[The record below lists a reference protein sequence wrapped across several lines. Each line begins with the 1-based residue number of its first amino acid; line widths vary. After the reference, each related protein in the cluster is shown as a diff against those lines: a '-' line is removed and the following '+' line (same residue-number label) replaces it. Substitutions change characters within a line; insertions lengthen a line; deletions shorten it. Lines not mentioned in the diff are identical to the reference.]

1 MADEKGT
8 QKPKERVK
16 YKFGQNDIDLTNYI
30 HNLGTNVQSYLNSK
44 NWNEGQKQEFMNA
57 YNRYLTGLQDQLA
70 NNTNRFTTDDF
81 GSIIDST
88 GALSNTD
95 NDDIDPVG
103 SEYYYDN
110 KGNRI
115 TTDDFNLLKKRKQK
129 NYNTF
134 SANREVATYFNTI
147 GNALKGMET
156 PKEKVQD
163 AFNLSKHGFLA
174 DWTTA
179 NNPAGGDFNLDP
191 YLEKDAMDETTGKR
205 GTSNRAAY
213 LKEQI
218 ENYINNIGEYDF
230 SSSPFKNRDTYIS
243 RLRAAAQNLENGYN
257 SEDVIALNQAGI
269 GNEFLSKFFATG
281 AEEAPIKKS
290 ELELQAEQAAKEQ
303 AEREKE
309 DQLRAV
315 IKANEEDKYNRER
328 DAFFTDYATQ
338 NPFQSTIS
346 GYATPSYNLQGTY
359 NWLQGRYKFGA
370 GNMDATKEAV
380 KTYINFPELASIIRG
395 GKKADNK
402 GNDITAL
409 HIANNLD
416 LAAQSDLLTDKVGDT
431 GYYVVPGSEN
441 YDNWSYIAYNPVTR
455 QYQEQSML
463 LNEELKKKMAYAEY
477 DRRHKGVQKHQ
488 LGGIAKYVEENQK
501 KAQKE
506 AEKQRRIDEKVEET
520 GKTREQ
526 VEAAERRPMEEGFS
540 TIDKVRLGTA
550 AADAAAAAAA
560 FIPGYGTVASGVLGI
575 GSTLT
580 NIGADIADES
590 MSGWDVAGNALYG
603 LGTDVVGLIP
613 GLGTTGKAAKIVRV
627 LKPVSKLAMRT
638 LQAYGMIHSADAFNK
653 LMSNPSDMSADDWR
667 NLVTGLQAIS
677 GEARYKGVQKH
688 QLGGIAKYVEENQKK
703 AQKEAEKQRR
713 IDEKVEETGKT
724 REQVEAA
731 ERRPMEEGFSTI
743 DKVRLGTAAADAAAA
758 AAAFIPGYGTV
769 ASGVLG
775 IGSTLTNIGAD
786 IADES
791 MSGWDV
797 AGNALYGL
805 GTDVVGLIPGLG
817 TTGKAAKIVRVL
829 KPVSKLAMRT
839 LQAYGM
845 IHSADAFN
853 KLMSNPSDMSAD
865 DWRNLVTGLQAISG
879 EARYK
884 GGKRAVSRA
893 TTQRDVADVKT
904 STGRVATISKED
916 LDKLRKT
923 KGLKAQNK
931 LFSELTGGQQLQREF
946 KDREINWKKPWKSR
960 LSSDSPEVSLRT
972 ESSFLPEDNSW
983 DARLFRGMNR
993 NTPQR
998 KPQKKQQET
1007 PQSRFDRLRQL
1018 SSQTGKLTPQEIAT
1032 INRQRVKSGKGKL
1045 TEQEIQAL
1053 NQRRQN
1059 RAGDGTDNSF
1069 QARLQRY
1076 KDAKREGK
1084 FTSVEDD
1091 IKRAKDELAEAT
1103 RQQRLAVPTGQGE
1116 IVSPDANQARFIIGF
1131 SRAIPTVNPSRPPI
1145 SNPPAIIPKQQ
1156 VRIEQPQQSP
1166 FNYDRIREGL
1176 ARAERERLGKDIG
1189 EQRLQRAIEA
1199 NPERSARLQSE
1210 EAHRNVR
1217 QAFNLYG
1224 APQYKRPLT
1233 GAAYKAKQ
1241 DMYNR
1246 LFNQRRYDVIEAF
1259 RNRELPHR
1267 QSNKKKKTSR
1277 DDRRTAKREDG
1288 GTLDLVRVRKFQ
1300 NAGKFPEWYSKL
1312 YKFQN
1317 LTGWNNSLNQSLAG
1331 PSITN
1336 ENVGHYRAGDLNEA
1350 YTKNNSYT
1358 SNPNLVG
1365 QDLQSYYDS
1374 SFKGK
1379 SLDDYVS
1386 AYNANAAK
1394 IRGYWDQERTY
1405 KQSGAQEHNRLFKNM
1420 FGNRSDNSN
1429 NVWNIGY
1436 DSNLEDIVGSS
1447 TWLRRMDRYEKEF
1460 DNLSDEE
1467 KKSRIHK
1474 IDLGDGNFGYVY
1486 KKANGD
1492 IAVWNQP
1499 ETPATSTNPADSQTT
1514 PTITSVI
1521 QPSQE
1526 PSDDNKQNK
1535 SFFSNINPT
1544 IAYGLPRAVYADRMN
1559 RRITDLA
1566 KESVVPLL
1574 KDPFEVHRY
1583 TRSDLDAEMQGERNY
1598 ANLRRLASRPITSD
1612 GSLQTATQ
1620 LQAEVQGQEA
1630 RTAGKEKSNQVQRQY
1645 DELAWQQEKEN
1656 AANRHETAM
1665 FNRAQQWGAD
1675 QDKSKYEQAYLAKK
1689 FNIWDVFGQQLEYDA
1704 RTRQK
1709 ENKALADNFARSD
1722 IHNAISYAPND
1733 YGANL
1738 TPDELTV
1745 WNKVLSGTNPSSLSS
1760 QEFNSYKLAAQKVSR
1775 VETEQLRQYYNVPN
1789 TRWSGKTPST
1799 PWSPTISKAISAKN
1813 GAKIAVAGIEAK
1825 TADAERFQKQI
1836 KECIDRNE
1844 KAIDRLSK
1852 SLYGLIKASMIK

>member
-1 MADEKGT
+1 MAT
-8 QKPKERVK
+8 PTTNQKSASVK
-16 YKFGQNDIDLTNYI
+16 YKFGDDELDLNDYIRNLNHNY
-30 HNLGTNVQSYLNSK
+30 QSYVNSQ
-44 NWNEGQKQEFMNA
+44 NWNEGQRQEFRSA
-57 YNRYLTGLQDQLA
+57 YDNFLKGLQDQLA
-70 NNTNRFTTDDF
+70 NNTNRFSTDF
-81 GSIIDST
+81 SGSIIDST
-88 GALSNTD
+88 GQLSNTD

-103 SEYYYDN
+103 SEYYYND
-110 KGNRI
+110 KGDRI
-115 TTDDFNLLKKRKQK
+115 TTDDLNTMGKRQQKK
-129 NYNTF
+129 YSTF
-134 SANREVATYFNTI
+134 SANRQVATFFNKVGT
-147 GNALKGMET
+147 ALRDARKNKPT
-156 PKEKVQD
+156 TQNQSN

-174 DWTTA
+174 NWTTA
-179 NNPAGGDFNLDP
+179 NNPAGGEFNLSP
-191 YLEKDAMDETTGKR
+191 YLEKDTLDETTGLR
-205 GTSNRAAY
+205 GTTNRAAY

-218 ENYINNIGEYDF
+218 ENYLNNVGNYDF
-230 SSSPFKNRDTYIS
+230 SGTPFKDRETYIS
-243 RLRAAAQNLENGYN
+243 KLRAAAQNLENGYN

-281 AEEAPIKKS
+281 AEQKKT
-290 ELELQAEQAAKEQ
+290 EVQQAAEDLMKIQQQQQ
-303 AEREKE
+303 AQKIIDRRN
-309 DQLRAV
+309 QLQYEADR
-315 IKANEEDKYNRER
+315 DK
-328 DAFFTDYATQ
+328 FFSQYQAS
-338 NPFQSTIS
+338 NPFQSRE
-346 GYATPSYNLQGTY
+346 PSIPLPLSYTRQAVEEAAIK
-359 NWLQGRYKFGA
+359 KFNA
-370 GNMDATKEAV
+370 DPNNKEAV
-380 KTYINFPELASIIRG
+380 REAIRQYINIPQLSKFIRG
-395 GKKADNK
+395 KSNLILQDGT
-402 GNDITAL
+402 DITAQ
-409 HIANNLD
+409 HITNNLD
-416 LAAQSDLLTDKVGDT
+416 LAAQADLFINPMYLDEQGKSILPN
-431 GYYVVPGSEN
+431 GYYVLPGSED
-441 YDNWSYIAYNPVTR
+441 YDNWTYIAYNPNTR

-463 LNEELKKKMAYAEY
+463 LNDELKKRMAYSEY
-477 DRRHKGVQKHQ
+477 DKRNKKSNEAQKHQ
-488 LGGIAKYVEENQK
+488 LGGTFKDMESRRN
-501 KAQKE
+501 KAQE
-506 AEKQRRIDEKVEET
+506 EKQKVEQKSYAT
-520 GKTREQ
+520 GRTKEQIESDQAPHTEWSKADLLRLGAIGGDVASLIASMTGVGSVASAGIGMASTAANQAADMAEGMGFLESLGNNAVSYGLDALSLIPFARAAKIPKTIKAIAGFAPKLMAIISTAQGISNAPEITKSLSKLNSSESLT
-526 VEAAERRPMEEGFS
+526 VEDWRNIANG
-540 TIDKVRLGTA
+540 IQIVLGGTA
-550 AADAAAAAAA
+550 ATHRASKAKSHVDAARTNDEWLKTEQGYRRISEQDMKKLREAATIKEQNTILSPYNVTLAESRKR
-560 FIPGYGTVASGVLGI
+560 FGLGK
-575 GSTLT
+575 GK
-580 NIGADIADES
+580 GKADITSENYYYDFDKPVTTY
-590 MSGWDVAGNALYG
+590 SGDLPIQHTFGPGEKW
-603 LGTDVVGLIP
+603 LGTRNIP
-613 GLGTTGKAAKIVRV
+613 SLRIPAVRDAYNRVIHPQAYNRAKGKATEGNKQRSTFDI
-627 LKPVSKLAMRT
+627 SKL
-638 LQAYGMIHSADAFNK
+638 
-653 LMSNPSDMSADDWR
+653 
-667 NLVTGLQAIS
+667 
-677 GEARYKGVQKH
+677 
-688 QLGGIAKYVEENQKK
+688 
-703 AQKEAEKQRR
+703 
-713 IDEKVEETGKT
+713 
-724 REQVEAA
+724 RE
-731 ERRPMEEGFSTI
+731 
-743 DKVRLGTAAADAAAA
+743 
-758 AAAFIPGYGTV
+758 
-769 ASGVLG
+769 
-775 IGSTLTNIGAD
+775 
-786 IADES
+786 
-791 MSGWDV
+791 
-797 AGNALYGL
+797 
-805 GTDVVGLIPGLG
+805 
-817 TTGKAAKIVRVL
+817 
-829 KPVSKLAMRT
+829 
-839 LQAYGM
+839 
-845 IHSADAFN
+845 
-853 KLMSNPSDMSAD
+853 
-865 DWRNLVTGLQAISG
+865 
-879 EARYK
+879 
-884 GGKRAVSRA
+884 
-893 TTQRDVADVKT
+893 
-904 STGRVATISKED
+904 
-916 LDKLRKT
+916 
-923 KGLKAQNK
+923 
-931 LFSELTGGQQLQREF
+931 
-946 KDREINWKKPWKSR
+946 
-960 LSSDSPEVSLRT
+960 
-972 ESSFLPEDNSW
+972 
-983 DARLFRGMNR
+983 
-993 NTPQR
+993 
-998 KPQKKQQET
+998 
-1007 PQSRFDRLRQL
+1007 L
-1018 SSQTGKLTPQEIAT
+1018 SSQTGKLTSQEIAT

-1045 TEQEIQAL
+1045 TEQEIQTL

-1059 RAGDGTDNSF
+1059 RASDGTDNSF

-1116 IVSPDANQARFIIGF
+1116 IVSPDANQARFIMGF
-1131 SRAIPTVNPSRPPI
+1131 SRAIPTVNPSRP
-1145 SNPPAIIPKQQ
+1145 
-1156 VRIEQPQQSP
+1156 
-1166 FNYDRIREGL
+1166 
-1176 ARAERERLGKDIG
+1176 
-1189 EQRLQRAIEA
+1189 
-1199 NPERSARLQSE
+1199 
-1210 EAHRNVR
+1210 
-1217 QAFNLYG
+1217 
-1224 APQYKRPLT
+1224 LT

-1241 DMYNR
+1241 DIYNR

-1277 DDRRTAKREDG
+1277 DDRRTVKREDG

-1499 ETPATSTNPADSQTT
+1499 ETPATSA
-1514 PTITSVI
+1514 I

-1689 FNIWDVFGQQLEYDA
+1689 FNIWDVVGQQLEYDE
-1704 RTRQK
+1704 RVKQW
-1709 ENKALADNFARSD
+1709 ENKALTDNFARSD
-1722 IHNAISYAPND
+1722 IHNAVNYAPNEH
-1733 YGANL
+1733 GAGL
-1738 TPDELTV
+1738 SAEELSV
-1745 WNKVLSGTNPSSLSS
+1745 WNKVLSGTNPSSL
-1760 QEFNSYKLAAQKVSR
+1760 QPNEFNQYRLAMQKVSR
-1775 VETEQLRQYYNVPN
+1775 VENEQLRQHYNIPN
-1789 TRWSGKTPST
+1789 TRWSGKSMQSIPEQ
-1799 PWSPTISKAISAKN
+1799 ISIIKKGGVVSAKN
-1813 GAKIAVAGIEAK
+1813 GSKIAVAGIEAK

>member
-1 MADEKGT
+1 MAT
-8 QKPKERVK
+8 PTTNQKSASVK
-16 YKFGQNDIDLTNYI
+16 YKFGDDELDLNDYIRNLNHNY
-30 HNLGTNVQSYLNSK
+30 QSYVNSQ
-44 NWNEGQKQEFMNA
+44 NWNEGQRQEFRSA
-57 YNRYLTGLQDQLA
+57 YDNFLKGLQDQLA
-70 NNTNRFTTDDF
+70 NNTNRFSTDF
-81 GSIIDST
+81 SGSIIDST
-88 GALSNTD
+88 GQLSNTD

-103 SEYYYDN
+103 SEYYYND
-110 KGNRI
+110 KGDRI
-115 TTDDFNLLKKRKQK
+115 TTDDLNTMGKRQQKK
-129 NYNTF
+129 YSTF
-134 SANREVATYFNTI
+134 SANRQVATFFNKVGT
-147 GNALKGMET
+147 ALRDARKNKPT
-156 PKEKVQD
+156 TQNQSN

-174 DWTTA
+174 NWTTA
-179 NNPAGGDFNLDP
+179 NNPAGGEFNLSP
-191 YLEKDAMDETTGKR
+191 YLEKDTLDETTGLR
-205 GTSNRAAY
+205 GTTNRAAY

-218 ENYINNIGEYDF
+218 ENYLNNVGNYDF
-230 SSSPFKNRDTYIS
+230 SGTPFKDRETYIS
-243 RLRAAAQNLENGYN
+243 KLRAAAQNLENGYN

-281 AEEAPIKKS
+281 AEQKKT
-290 ELELQAEQAAKEQ
+290 EEQAAEDLMKIQQQQQ
-303 AEREKE
+303 AQKIIDRRN
-309 DQLRAV
+309 QLQYEADR
-315 IKANEEDKYNRER
+315 DK
-328 DAFFTDYATQ
+328 FFSQYQAS
-338 NPFQSTIS
+338 NPFQSRE
-346 GYATPSYNLQGTY
+346 PSIPLPLSYTRQAVEEAAIK
-359 NWLQGRYKFGA
+359 KFNA
-370 GNMDATKEAV
+370 DPNNKEAV
-380 KTYINFPELASIIRG
+380 REAIRQYINIPQLSKFIRG
-395 GKKADNK
+395 KSNLILQDGT
-402 GNDITAL
+402 DITAQ
-409 HIANNLD
+409 HITNNLD
-416 LAAQSDLLTDKVGDT
+416 LAAQADLFINPMYLDEQGKSILPN
-431 GYYVVPGSEN
+431 GYYVLPGSED
-441 YDNWSYIAYNPVTR
+441 YDNWTYIAYNPNTR

-463 LNEELKKKMAYAEY
+463 LNDELKKRMAYSEY
-477 DRRHKGVQKHQ
+477 DKRNKKSNEAQKHQ
-488 LGGIAKYVEENQK
+488 LGGTFKDMESRRN
-501 KAQKE
+501 KAQE
-506 AEKQRRIDEKVEET
+506 EKQKVEQKSYAT
-520 GKTREQ
+520 GRTKEQIESDQAPHTEWSKADLLRLGAIGGDVASLIASMTGVGSVASAGIGMASTAANQAADMAEGMGFLESLGNNAVSYGLDALSLIPFARAAKIPKTTKAIAGFAPKLMAIISTAQGISNAPEITKSLSKLNSSESLT
-526 VEAAERRPMEEGFS
+526 VEDWRNIANG
-540 TIDKVRLGTA
+540 IQIVLGGTA
-550 AADAAAAAAA
+550 ATHRASKAKSHVDAARTNDEWLKTEQGYRRISEQDMKKLREAATIREQNTILSPYNVTLAESRER
-560 FIPGYGTVASGVLGI
+560 FGLGK
-575 GSTLT
+575 GK
-580 NIGADIADES
+580 GKADITSENYYYDFDKPVTTY
-590 MSGWDVAGNALYG
+590 SGDLPLQHTFGPGEKW
-603 LGTDVVGLIP
+603 LGTRNIP
-613 GLGTTGKAAKIVRV
+613 SLRIPAVRDAYNRV
-627 LKPVSKLAMRT
+627 IHPQAYNRAEGNKQRSAFYISKL
-638 LQAYGMIHSADAFNK
+638 
-653 LMSNPSDMSADDWR
+653 
-667 NLVTGLQAIS
+667 
-677 GEARYKGVQKH
+677 
-688 QLGGIAKYVEENQKK
+688 
-703 AQKEAEKQRR
+703 
-713 IDEKVEETGKT
+713 
-724 REQVEAA
+724 RE
-731 ERRPMEEGFSTI
+731 
-743 DKVRLGTAAADAAAA
+743 
-758 AAAFIPGYGTV
+758 
-769 ASGVLG
+769 
-775 IGSTLTNIGAD
+775 
-786 IADES
+786 
-791 MSGWDV
+791 
-797 AGNALYGL
+797 
-805 GTDVVGLIPGLG
+805 
-817 TTGKAAKIVRVL
+817 
-829 KPVSKLAMRT
+829 
-839 LQAYGM
+839 
-845 IHSADAFN
+845 
-853 KLMSNPSDMSAD
+853 
-865 DWRNLVTGLQAISG
+865 
-879 EARYK
+879 
-884 GGKRAVSRA
+884 
-893 TTQRDVADVKT
+893 
-904 STGRVATISKED
+904 
-916 LDKLRKT
+916 
-923 KGLKAQNK
+923 
-931 LFSELTGGQQLQREF
+931 
-946 KDREINWKKPWKSR
+946 
-960 LSSDSPEVSLRT
+960 
-972 ESSFLPEDNSW
+972 
-983 DARLFRGMNR
+983 
-993 NTPQR
+993 
-998 KPQKKQQET
+998 
-1007 PQSRFDRLRQL
+1007 L
-1018 SSQTGKLTPQEIAT
+1018 SSQTGKLTSQEIAI

-1045 TEQEIQAL
+1045 TEQEIQTL

-1059 RAGDGTDNSF
+1059 RASDGTDNSF

-1091 IKRAKDELAEAT
+1091 IKRANELAEAT

-1116 IVSPDANQARFIIGF
+1116 IVSPDANQARFIMGF

-1189 EQRLQRAIEA
+1189 KWR
-1199 NPERSARLQSE
+1199 
-1210 EAHRNVR
+1210 
-1217 QAFNLYG
+1217 LYG
-1224 APQYKRPLT
+1224 VPQYKRPLT

-1241 DMYNR
+1241 NMYNR

-1277 DDRRTAKREDG
+1277 DDRRTVKREDG

-1499 ETPATSTNPADSQTT
+1499 ETPATSA
-1514 PTITSVI
+1514 I

-1526 PSDDNKQNK
+1526 PSDDNKQNKQNK

-1665 FNRAQQWGAD
+1665 FNRAQRWGDD
-1675 QDKSKYEQAYLAKK
+1675 QDKSKYEYEQAYLAKK
-1689 FNIWDVFGQQLEYDA
+1689 FNIWDVVGQQLEYDE
-1704 RTRQK
+1704 RVKQQ
-1709 ENKALADNFARSD
+1709 ENKALTDNFARSD
-1722 IHNAISYAPND
+1722 IHNAVNYAPNE
-1733 YGANL
+1733 YGAGL
-1738 TPDELTV
+1738 SAEELSV
-1745 WNKVLSGTNPSSLSS
+1745 WNKVLSGTNPSSL
-1760 QEFNSYKLAAQKVSR
+1760 QPNEFNQYRLAMQKVSR
-1775 VETEQLRQYYNVPN
+1775 VENEQLRQHYNIPN
-1789 TRWSGKTPST
+1789 TRWSGKSMQSIPEQ
-1799 PWSPTISKAISAKN
+1799 ISIIKKGGVVSAKN
-1813 GAKIAVAGIEAK
+1813 GSKIAVAGIEAK

-1836 KECIDRNE
+1836 KETIDRNE

-1852 SLYGLIKASMIK
+1852 SLYGIIKASMIK

>member
-1 MADEKGT
+1 MAT
-8 QKPKERVK
+8 PTTNQKSASVK
-16 YKFGQNDIDLTNYI
+16 YKFGDDELDLNDYIRNLNHNY
-30 HNLGTNVQSYLNSK
+30 QSYVNSQ
-44 NWNEGQKQEFMNA
+44 NWNEGQRQEFRSA
-57 YNRYLTGLQDQLA
+57 YDNFLKGLQDQLA
-70 NNTNRFTTDDF
+70 NNTNRFSTDF
-81 GSIIDST
+81 SGSIIDST
-88 GALSNTD
+88 GQLSNTD

-103 SEYYYDN
+103 SEYYYND
-110 KGNRI
+110 KGDRI
-115 TTDDFNLLKKRKQK
+115 TTDDLNTMGKRQQKK
-129 NYNTF
+129 YSTF
-134 SANREVATYFNTI
+134 SANRQVATFFNKVGT
-147 GNALKGMET
+147 ALRDARKNKPT
-156 PKEKVQD
+156 TQNQSN

-174 DWTTA
+174 NWTTA
-179 NNPAGGDFNLDP
+179 NNPAGGEFNLSP
-191 YLEKDAMDETTGKR
+191 YLEKDTLDETTGLR
-205 GTSNRAAY
+205 GTTNRAAY

-218 ENYINNIGEYDF
+218 ENYLNNVGNYDF
-230 SSSPFKNRDTYIS
+230 SGTPFKDRETYIS
-243 RLRAAAQNLENGYN
+243 KLRAAAQNLENGYN

-281 AEEAPIKKS
+281 AEQKKT
-290 ELELQAEQAAKEQ
+290 EVQQAAEDLMKIQQQQQ
-303 AEREKE
+303 AQKIIDRRN
-309 DQLRAV
+309 QLQYEADR
-315 IKANEEDKYNRER
+315 DK
-328 DAFFTDYATQ
+328 FFSQYQAS
-338 NPFQSTIS
+338 NPFQSRE
-346 GYATPSYNLQGTY
+346 PSIPLPLSYTRQAVEEAAIK
-359 NWLQGRYKFGA
+359 KFNA
-370 GNMDATKEAV
+370 DPNNKEAV
-380 KTYINFPELASIIRG
+380 REAIRQYINIPQLSKFIRG
-395 GKKADNK
+395 KSNLILQDGT
-402 GNDITAL
+402 DITAQ

-416 LAAQSDLLTDKVGDT
+416 LAAQADLFINPMYLDEQGKSILPN
-431 GYYVVPGSEN
+431 GYYVLPGSED
-441 YDNWSYIAYNPVTR
+441 YDNWTYIAYNPNTR

-463 LNEELKKKMAYAEY
+463 LNDELKKRMAYSEY
-477 DRRHKGVQKHQ
+477 DKRNKKSNEAQKHQ
-488 LGGIAKYVEENQK
+488 LGGTFKDMESRRN
-501 KAQKE
+501 KAQE
-506 AEKQRRIDEKVEET
+506 EKQKVEQKSYAT
-520 GKTREQ
+520 GRTKEQIESDQAPHTEWSKADLLRLGAIGGDVASLIASMTGVGSVASAGIGMASTAANQAADMAEGMGFLESLGNNAVSYGLDALSLIPFARAAKIPKTIKAIAGFAPKLMAIISTAQGISNAPEITKSLSKLNSSESLT
-526 VEAAERRPMEEGFS
+526 VEDWRNIANG
-540 TIDKVRLGTA
+540 IQIVLGGTA
-550 AADAAAAAAA
+550 ATHRASKAKSHVDAARTNDEWLKTEQGYRRISEQDMKKLREAATIKEQNTILSPYNVTLAESRKR
-560 FIPGYGTVASGVLGI
+560 FGLGK
-575 GSTLT
+575 GK
-580 NIGADIADES
+580 GKADITSENYYYDFDKPVTTY
-590 MSGWDVAGNALYG
+590 SGDLPIQHTFGPGEKW
-603 LGTDVVGLIP
+603 LGTRNIP
-613 GLGTTGKAAKIVRV
+613 SLRIPAVRDAYNRVIHPQAYNRAKGKATEGNKQRSTFDI
-627 LKPVSKLAMRT
+627 SKL
-638 LQAYGMIHSADAFNK
+638 
-653 LMSNPSDMSADDWR
+653 
-667 NLVTGLQAIS
+667 
-677 GEARYKGVQKH
+677 
-688 QLGGIAKYVEENQKK
+688 
-703 AQKEAEKQRR
+703 
-713 IDEKVEETGKT
+713 
-724 REQVEAA
+724 RE
-731 ERRPMEEGFSTI
+731 
-743 DKVRLGTAAADAAAA
+743 
-758 AAAFIPGYGTV
+758 
-769 ASGVLG
+769 
-775 IGSTLTNIGAD
+775 
-786 IADES
+786 
-791 MSGWDV
+791 
-797 AGNALYGL
+797 
-805 GTDVVGLIPGLG
+805 
-817 TTGKAAKIVRVL
+817 
-829 KPVSKLAMRT
+829 
-839 LQAYGM
+839 
-845 IHSADAFN
+845 
-853 KLMSNPSDMSAD
+853 
-865 DWRNLVTGLQAISG
+865 
-879 EARYK
+879 
-884 GGKRAVSRA
+884 
-893 TTQRDVADVKT
+893 
-904 STGRVATISKED
+904 
-916 LDKLRKT
+916 
-923 KGLKAQNK
+923 
-931 LFSELTGGQQLQREF
+931 
-946 KDREINWKKPWKSR
+946 
-960 LSSDSPEVSLRT
+960 
-972 ESSFLPEDNSW
+972 
-983 DARLFRGMNR
+983 
-993 NTPQR
+993 
-998 KPQKKQQET
+998 
-1007 PQSRFDRLRQL
+1007 L
-1018 SSQTGKLTPQEIAT
+1018 SSQTGKLTSQEIAT

-1045 TEQEIQAL
+1045 TEQEIQTL

-1059 RAGDGTDNSF
+1059 RASDGTDNSF

-1116 IVSPDANQARFIIGF
+1116 IVSPDANQARFIMGF

-1166 FNYDRIREGL
+1166 FNYDRIRE
-1176 ARAERERLGKDIG
+1176 
-1189 EQRLQRAIEA
+1189 A

-1210 EAHRNVR
+1210 
-1217 QAFNLYG
+1217 
-1224 APQYKRPLT
+1224 
-1233 GAAYKAKQ
+1233 
-1241 DMYNR
+1241 
-1246 LFNQRRYDVIEAF
+1246 
-1259 RNRELPHR
+1259 
-1267 QSNKKKKTSR
+1267 KTSR
-1277 DDRRTAKREDG
+1277 DDRRTVKREDG

-1336 ENVGHYRAGDLNEA
+1336 ENAGHYRAGDLNEA

-1499 ETPATSTNPADSQTT
+1499 ETPATSA
-1514 PTITSVI
+1514 I

-1689 FNIWDVFGQQLEYDA
+1689 FNIWDVVGQQLEYDE
-1704 RTRQK
+1704 RVKQW
-1709 ENKALADNFARSD
+1709 ENKALTDNFARSD
-1722 IHNAISYAPND
+1722 IYNAVNYAPNE
-1733 YGANL
+1733 YGAGL
-1738 TPDELTV
+1738 SAEELSV
-1745 WNKVLSGTNPSSLSS
+1745 WNKVLSGTNPSSL
-1760 QEFNSYKLAAQKVSR
+1760 QPNEFNQYRLAMQKVSR
-1775 VETEQLRQYYNVPN
+1775 VENEQLRQHYNIPN
-1789 TRWSGKTPST
+1789 TRWSGKSMQSIPEQ
-1799 PWSPTISKAISAKN
+1799 ISIIKKGGVVSAKN
-1813 GAKIAVAGIEAK
+1813 GSKIAVAGIEAK

-1836 KECIDRNE
+1836 KETIDRNE

-1852 SLYGLIKASMIK
+1852 SLYGIIKASMIK

>member
-16 YKFGQNDIDLTNYI
+16 YKFGQNDIDLANYI

-57 YNRYLTGLQDQLA
+57 YNKYLTGLQDQLA

-163 AFNLSKHGFLA
+163 AFDLSKHGFLA
-174 DWTTA
+174 NWTTA
-179 NNPAGGDFNLDP
+179 NNPA
-191 YLEKDAMDETTGKR
+191 
-205 GTSNRAAY
+205 
-213 LKEQI
+213 
-218 ENYINNIGEYDF
+218 
-230 SSSPFKNRDTYIS
+230 
-243 RLRAAAQNLENGYN
+243 
-257 SEDVIALNQAGI
+257 
-269 GNEFLSKFFATG
+269 
-281 AEEAPIKKS
+281 
-290 ELELQAEQAAKEQ
+290 
-303 AEREKE
+303 
-309 DQLRAV
+309 
-315 IKANEEDKYNRER
+315 
-328 DAFFTDYATQ
+328 
-338 NPFQSTIS
+338 
-346 GYATPSYNLQGTY
+346 
-359 NWLQGRYKFGA
+359 
-370 GNMDATKEAV
+370 
-380 KTYINFPELASIIRG
+380 
-395 GKKADNK
+395 
-402 GNDITAL
+402 
-409 HIANNLD
+409 
-416 LAAQSDLLTDKVGDT
+416 
-431 GYYVVPGSEN
+431 
-441 YDNWSYIAYNPVTR
+441 
-455 QYQEQSML
+455 
-463 LNEELKKKMAYAEY
+463 
-477 DRRHKGVQKHQ
+477 
-488 LGGIAKYVEENQK
+488 GGIAKYVEENQK

-603 LGTDVVGLIP
+603 LGMDVVGLIP
-613 GLGTTGKAAKIVRV
+613 GLGA
-627 LKPVSKLAMRT
+627 
-638 LQAYGMIHSADAFNK
+638 
-653 LMSNPSDMSADDWR
+653 
-667 NLVTGLQAIS
+667 
-677 GEARYKGVQKH
+677 
-688 QLGGIAKYVEENQKK
+688 
-703 AQKEAEKQRR
+703 
-713 IDEKVEETGKT
+713 
-724 REQVEAA
+724 
-731 ERRPMEEGFSTI
+731 
-743 DKVRLGTAAADAAAA
+743 
-758 AAAFIPGYGTV
+758 
-769 ASGVLG
+769 
-775 IGSTLTNIGAD
+775 
-786 IADES
+786 
-791 MSGWDV
+791 
-797 AGNALYGL
+797 
-805 GTDVVGLIPGLG
+805 
-817 TTGKAAKIVRVL
+817 TGKAAKIVRVL

-983 DARLFRGMNR
+983 DARLFRRMNR

-1103 RQQRLAVPTGQGE
+1103 RQKRLAVPTGQGE
-1116 IVSPDANQARFIIGF
+1116 IVSPDANQARFIMGF

-1176 ARAERERLGKDIG
+1176 ARAERERLGRDIG

-1210 EAHRNVR
+1210 EAYRNVR

-1277 DDRRTAKREDG
+1277 DDRRTVKREDG

-1336 ENVGHYRAGDLNEA
+1336 ENAGHYRAGDLNEA

-1405 KQSGAQEHNRLFKNM
+1405 RQSGAQEHNRLFKNM
-1420 FGNRSDNSN
+1420 FRNRSDNSN

-1436 DSNLEDIVGSS
+1436 DPNLEDIVGSS

-1460 DNLSDEE
+1460 DDLSDEE

-1499 ETPATSTNPADSQTT
+1499 ETPAPSTNPADSQTT
-1514 PTITSVI
+1514 PTVTSVI
-1521 QPSQE
+1521 QSSQE

-1544 IAYGLPRAVYADRMN
+1544 IAYGLPRAMYADRMN

-1775 VETEQLRQYYNVPN
+1775 VETEQLRQYYNIPN
-1789 TRWSGKTPST
+1789 TRWSRKTPST
-1799 PWSPTISKAISAKN
+1799 PWSPTISKVVSAKN
-1813 GAKIAVAGIEAK
+1813 GAKIAVAGIKAK

>member
-16 YKFGQNDIDLTNYI
+16 YKFGQNDIDLANYI

-243 RLRAAAQNLENGYN
+243 RLRAAAQNLENGYD

-328 DAFFTDYATQ
+328 DAFFADYAAQ

-346 GYATPSYNLQGTY
+346 GYATPSYNLQGIY
-359 NWLQGRYKFGA
+359 NQLQERYKFDA
-370 GNMDATKEAV
+370 SNMDATKEAV

-395 GKKADNK
+395 GKKTNNK
-402 GNDITAL
+402 GDDITAL

-441 YDNWSYIAYNPVTR
+441 YDNWSYIAYNPITR

-501 KAQKE
+501 KAQRE

-540 TIDKVRLGTA
+540 TIDKIRLGTA

-580 NIGADIADES
+580 NTFADIADES

-603 LGTDVVGLIP
+603 LGMDVVGLIP
-613 GLGTTGKAAKIVRV
+613 GLGA
-627 LKPVSKLAMRT
+627 
-638 LQAYGMIHSADAFNK
+638 
-653 LMSNPSDMSADDWR
+653 
-667 NLVTGLQAIS
+667 
-677 GEARYKGVQKH
+677 
-688 QLGGIAKYVEENQKK
+688 
-703 AQKEAEKQRR
+703 
-713 IDEKVEETGKT
+713 
-724 REQVEAA
+724 
-731 ERRPMEEGFSTI
+731 
-743 DKVRLGTAAADAAAA
+743 
-758 AAAFIPGYGTV
+758 
-769 ASGVLG
+769 
-775 IGSTLTNIGAD
+775 
-786 IADES
+786 
-791 MSGWDV
+791 
-797 AGNALYGL
+797 
-805 GTDVVGLIPGLG
+805 
-817 TTGKAAKIVRVL
+817 TGKAAKIVRVL

-983 DARLFRGMNR
+983 DARLFRRMNR

-1103 RQQRLAVPTGQGE
+1103 RQKRLAVPTGQGE
-1116 IVSPDANQARFIIGF
+1116 IVSPDANQARFIMGF

-1156 VRIEQPQQSP
+1156 IRIEQPQQSP

-1176 ARAERERLGKDIG
+1176 ARAERERLGRDIG

-1210 EAHRNVR
+1210 EAYRNVR

-1233 GAAYKAKQ
+1233 GAAYRAKQ
-1241 DMYNR
+1241 NMYNR

-1267 QSNKKKKTSR
+1267 QSKKKKKTSR
-1277 DDRRTAKREDG
+1277 DDRRTVKREDG

-1336 ENVGHYRAGDLNEA
+1336 ENAGHYRAGDLNEA

-1379 SLDDYVS
+1379 SLDEYVN

-1420 FGNRSDNSN
+1420 FRNRSNNSN

-1499 ETPATSTNPADSQTT
+1499 ETPTTSTNPADSQTT
-1514 PTITSVI
+1514 PTVTSVI

-1526 PSDDNKQNK
+1526 PSDNKQNK
-1535 SFFSNINPT
+1535 SLFSNINPT
-1544 IAYGLPRAVYADRMN
+1544 IAYGLPRAMYADRMN

-1566 KESVVPLL
+1566 KKSVVPLL

-1630 RTAGKEKSNQVQRQY
+1630 RTAGREQSNQVQRQY

-1704 RTRQK
+1704 RTKQK

-1775 VETEQLRQYYNVPN
+1775 AETEQLRQYYNVPN
-1789 TRWSGKTPST
+1789 TRWSRKTPDT

-1813 GAKIAVAGIEAK
+1813 GAKIAVAGIKAK

>member
-1 MADEKGT
+1 MAT
-8 QKPKERVK
+8 PTTNQKSASVK
-16 YKFGQNDIDLTNYI
+16 YKFGDDELDLNDYIRNLNHNY
-30 HNLGTNVQSYLNSK
+30 QSYVNSQ
-44 NWNEGQKQEFMNA
+44 NWNEGQRQEFRSA
-57 YNRYLTGLQDQLA
+57 YDNFLKGLQDQLA
-70 NNTNRFTTDDF
+70 NNTNRFSTDF
-81 GSIIDST
+81 SGSIIDST
-88 GALSNTD
+88 GQLSNTD

-103 SEYYYDN
+103 SEYYYND
-110 KGNRI
+110 KGDRI
-115 TTDDFNLLKKRKQK
+115 TTDDLNTMGKRQQKK
-129 NYNTF
+129 YSTF
-134 SANREVATYFNTI
+134 SANRQVATFFNKVGT
-147 GNALKGMET
+147 ALRDARKNKPT
-156 PKEKVQD
+156 TQNQSN

-174 DWTTA
+174 NWTTA
-179 NNPAGGDFNLDP
+179 NNPAGGEFNLSP
-191 YLEKDAMDETTGKR
+191 YLEKDTLDETTGLR
-205 GTSNRAAY
+205 GTTNRAAY

-218 ENYINNIGEYDF
+218 ENYLNNVGNYDF
-230 SSSPFKNRDTYIS
+230 SGTPFKDRETYIS
-243 RLRAAAQNLENGYN
+243 KLRAAAQNLENGYN

-281 AEEAPIKKS
+281 AEQKKTEVQQQQQAQKIIDRRNQLQYEADRDKFFS
-290 ELELQAEQAAKEQ
+290 QYQAS
-303 AEREKE
+303 
-309 DQLRAV
+309 
-315 IKANEEDKYNRER
+315 
-328 DAFFTDYATQ
+328 
-338 NPFQSTIS
+338 NPFQSRE
-346 GYATPSYNLQGTY
+346 PSIPLPLSYTRQAVEEAAIK
-359 NWLQGRYKFGA
+359 KFNA
-370 GNMDATKEAV
+370 DPNNKEAV
-380 KTYINFPELASIIRG
+380 REAIRQYINIPQLSKFIRG
-395 GKKADNK
+395 KSNLILQDGT
-402 GNDITAL
+402 DITAQ
-409 HIANNLD
+409 HITNNLD
-416 LAAQSDLLTDKVGDT
+416 LAAQADLFINPMYLDEQGKSILPN
-431 GYYVVPGSEN
+431 GYYVLPGSED
-441 YDNWSYIAYNPVTR
+441 YDNWTYIAYNPNTR

-463 LNEELKKKMAYAEY
+463 LNDELKKRMAYSEY
-477 DRRHKGVQKHQ
+477 DKRNKKSNEAQKHQ
-488 LGGIAKYVEENQK
+488 LGGTFKDMESRRN
-501 KAQKE
+501 KAQE
-506 AEKQRRIDEKVEET
+506 EKQKVEQKSYAT
-520 GKTREQ
+520 GRTKEQIESDQAPHTEWSKADLLRLGAIGGDVASLIASMTGVGSVASAGIGMASTAANQAADMAEGMGFLESLGNNAVSYGLDALSLIPFARAAKIPKTIKAIAGFAPKLMAIISTAQGISNAPEITKSLSKLNSSESLT
-526 VEAAERRPMEEGFS
+526 VEDWRNIANG
-540 TIDKVRLGTA
+540 IQIVLGGTA
-550 AADAAAAAAA
+550 ATHRASKAKSHVDAARTNDEWLKTEQGYRRISEQDMKKLREAATIKEQNTILSPYNVTLAESRKR
-560 FIPGYGTVASGVLGI
+560 FGLGK
-575 GSTLT
+575 GK
-580 NIGADIADES
+580 GKADITSENYYYDFDKPVTTY
-590 MSGWDVAGNALYG
+590 SGDLPIQHTFGPGEKW
-603 LGTDVVGLIP
+603 LGTRNIP
-613 GLGTTGKAAKIVRV
+613 SLRIPAVRDAYNRVIHPQAYNRAKGKATEGNKQRSTFDI
-627 LKPVSKLAMRT
+627 SKL
-638 LQAYGMIHSADAFNK
+638 
-653 LMSNPSDMSADDWR
+653 
-667 NLVTGLQAIS
+667 
-677 GEARYKGVQKH
+677 
-688 QLGGIAKYVEENQKK
+688 
-703 AQKEAEKQRR
+703 
-713 IDEKVEETGKT
+713 
-724 REQVEAA
+724 RE
-731 ERRPMEEGFSTI
+731 
-743 DKVRLGTAAADAAAA
+743 
-758 AAAFIPGYGTV
+758 
-769 ASGVLG
+769 
-775 IGSTLTNIGAD
+775 
-786 IADES
+786 
-791 MSGWDV
+791 
-797 AGNALYGL
+797 
-805 GTDVVGLIPGLG
+805 
-817 TTGKAAKIVRVL
+817 
-829 KPVSKLAMRT
+829 
-839 LQAYGM
+839 
-845 IHSADAFN
+845 
-853 KLMSNPSDMSAD
+853 
-865 DWRNLVTGLQAISG
+865 
-879 EARYK
+879 
-884 GGKRAVSRA
+884 
-893 TTQRDVADVKT
+893 
-904 STGRVATISKED
+904 
-916 LDKLRKT
+916 
-923 KGLKAQNK
+923 
-931 LFSELTGGQQLQREF
+931 
-946 KDREINWKKPWKSR
+946 
-960 LSSDSPEVSLRT
+960 
-972 ESSFLPEDNSW
+972 
-983 DARLFRGMNR
+983 
-993 NTPQR
+993 
-998 KPQKKQQET
+998 
-1007 PQSRFDRLRQL
+1007 L
-1018 SSQTGKLTPQEIAT
+1018 SSQTGKLTSQEIAT

-1045 TEQEIQAL
+1045 TEQEIQTL

-1059 RAGDGTDNSF
+1059 RASDGTDNSF

-1116 IVSPDANQARFIIGF
+1116 IVSPDANQARFIMGF
-1131 SRAIPTVNPSRPPI
+1131 SRAIPTVNPSRPLI

-1210 EAHRNVR
+1210 EAYRNVR

-1277 DDRRTAKREDG
+1277 DDRRTVKREDG

-1499 ETPATSTNPADSQTT
+1499 ETPATSA
-1514 PTITSVI
+1514 I

-1689 FNIWDVFGQQLEYDA
+1689 FNIWDVVGQQLEYDE
-1704 RTRQK
+1704 RVKQQ
-1709 ENKALADNFARSD
+1709 ENKALTDNFARSD
-1722 IHNAISYAPND
+1722 IHNAVNYAPNE
-1733 YGANL
+1733 YGAGL
-1738 TPDELTV
+1738 SAEELSV
-1745 WNKVLSGTNPSSLSS
+1745 WNKVLSGTNPSSL
-1760 QEFNSYKLAAQKVSR
+1760 QPNEFNQYRLAMQKVSR
-1775 VETEQLRQYYNVPN
+1775 VENEQLRQHYNIPN
-1789 TRWSGKTPST
+1789 TRWSGKSMQSIPEQ
-1799 PWSPTISKAISAKN
+1799 ISIIKKGGVVSAKN
-1813 GAKIAVAGIEAK
+1813 GSKIAVAGIEAK

-1836 KECIDRNE
+1836 KETIDRNE

>member
-1 MADEKGT
+1 MAT
-8 QKPKERVK
+8 PTTNQKSASVK
-16 YKFGQNDIDLTNYI
+16 YKFGDDELDLNDYIRNLNHNY
-30 HNLGTNVQSYLNSK
+30 QSYVNSQ
-44 NWNEGQKQEFMNA
+44 NWNEGQRQEFRSA
-57 YNRYLTGLQDQLA
+57 YDNFLKGLQDQLA
-70 NNTNRFTTDDF
+70 NNTNRFSTDF
-81 GSIIDST
+81 SGSIIDST
-88 GALSNTD
+88 GQLSNTD

-103 SEYYYDN
+103 SEYYYND
-110 KGNRI
+110 KGDRI
-115 TTDDFNLLKKRKQK
+115 TTDDLNTMGKRQQKK
-129 NYNTF
+129 YSTF
-134 SANREVATYFNTI
+134 SANRQVATFFNKVGT
-147 GNALKGMET
+147 ALRDARKNKPT
-156 PKEKVQD
+156 TQNQSN

-174 DWTTA
+174 NWTTA
-179 NNPAGGDFNLDP
+179 NNPAGGEFNLSP
-191 YLEKDAMDETTGKR
+191 YLEKDTLDETTGLR
-205 GTSNRAAY
+205 GTTNRAAY

-218 ENYINNIGEYDF
+218 ENYLNNVGNYDF
-230 SSSPFKNRDTYIS
+230 SGTPFKDRETYIS
-243 RLRAAAQNLENGYN
+243 KLRAAAQNLENGYN

-269 GNEFLSKFFATG
+269 GNEFLSKFFATD
-281 AEEAPIKKS
+281 
-290 ELELQAEQAAKEQ
+290 AEQKKTEVQQTAEDLMKIQQQQQ
-303 AEREKE
+303 AQKIIDRRN
-309 DQLRAV
+309 QLQYEADR
-315 IKANEEDKYNRER
+315 DK
-328 DAFFTDYATQ
+328 FFSQYQAS
-338 NPFQSTIS
+338 NPFQSRE
-346 GYATPSYNLQGTY
+346 PSIPLPLSYTRQAVEEAAIK
-359 NWLQGRYKFGA
+359 KFNA
-370 GNMDATKEAV
+370 DPNNKEAV
-380 KTYINFPELASIIRG
+380 REAIRQYINIPQLSKFIRG
-395 GKKADNK
+395 KSNLILQDGT
-402 GNDITAL
+402 DITAQ
-409 HIANNLD
+409 HITNNLD
-416 LAAQSDLLTDKVGDT
+416 LAAQADLFINPMYLDEQGKSILPN
-431 GYYVVPGSEN
+431 GYYVLPGSED
-441 YDNWSYIAYNPVTR
+441 YDNWTYIAYNPNTR

-463 LNEELKKKMAYAEY
+463 LNDELKKRMAYSEY
-477 DRRHKGVQKHQ
+477 DKRNKKSNEAQKHQ
-488 LGGIAKYVEENQK
+488 LGGTFKDMESRRN
-501 KAQKE
+501 KAQE
-506 AEKQRRIDEKVEET
+506 EKQKVEQKSYAT
-520 GKTREQ
+520 GRTKEQIESDQAPHTEWSKADLLRLGAIGGDVASLIASMTGVGSVASAGIGMASTAANQAADMAEGMGFLESLGNNAVSYGLDALSLIPFARAAKIPKTIKAIAGFAPKLMAIISTAQGISNAPEITKSLSKLNSSESLT
-526 VEAAERRPMEEGFS
+526 VEDWRNIANG
-540 TIDKVRLGTA
+540 IQIVLGGTA
-550 AADAAAAAAA
+550 ATHRASKAKSHVDAARTNDEWLKTEQGYRRISEQDMKKLREAATIREQNTILSPYNVTLAESRKR
-560 FIPGYGTVASGVLGI
+560 FGLGK
-575 GSTLT
+575 GK
-580 NIGADIADES
+580 GKADITSENYYYDFDKPVTTY
-590 MSGWDVAGNALYG
+590 SGDLPIQHTFGPGEKW
-603 LGTDVVGLIP
+603 LGTRNIP
-613 GLGTTGKAAKIVRV
+613 SLRIPAVRDAYNRVIHPQAYNRAKATEGNKQRSTFDI
-627 LKPVSKLAMRT
+627 SKL
-638 LQAYGMIHSADAFNK
+638 
-653 LMSNPSDMSADDWR
+653 
-667 NLVTGLQAIS
+667 
-677 GEARYKGVQKH
+677 
-688 QLGGIAKYVEENQKK
+688 
-703 AQKEAEKQRR
+703 
-713 IDEKVEETGKT
+713 
-724 REQVEAA
+724 RE
-731 ERRPMEEGFSTI
+731 
-743 DKVRLGTAAADAAAA
+743 
-758 AAAFIPGYGTV
+758 
-769 ASGVLG
+769 
-775 IGSTLTNIGAD
+775 
-786 IADES
+786 
-791 MSGWDV
+791 
-797 AGNALYGL
+797 
-805 GTDVVGLIPGLG
+805 
-817 TTGKAAKIVRVL
+817 
-829 KPVSKLAMRT
+829 
-839 LQAYGM
+839 
-845 IHSADAFN
+845 
-853 KLMSNPSDMSAD
+853 
-865 DWRNLVTGLQAISG
+865 
-879 EARYK
+879 
-884 GGKRAVSRA
+884 
-893 TTQRDVADVKT
+893 
-904 STGRVATISKED
+904 
-916 LDKLRKT
+916 
-923 KGLKAQNK
+923 
-931 LFSELTGGQQLQREF
+931 
-946 KDREINWKKPWKSR
+946 
-960 LSSDSPEVSLRT
+960 
-972 ESSFLPEDNSW
+972 
-983 DARLFRGMNR
+983 
-993 NTPQR
+993 
-998 KPQKKQQET
+998 
-1007 PQSRFDRLRQL
+1007 L
-1018 SSQTGKLTPQEIAT
+1018 SSQTGKLTSQEIAT

-1045 TEQEIQAL
+1045 TEQEIQTL

-1059 RAGDGTDNSF
+1059 RASDGTDNSF

-1116 IVSPDANQARFIIGF
+1116 IVSPDANQARFIMGF

-1176 ARAERERLGKDIG
+1176 ARAERERLGKDTG

-1210 EAHRNVR
+1210 EAYRNVR

-1277 DDRRTAKREDG
+1277 DDRRTVKREDG

-1499 ETPATSTNPADSQTT
+1499 ETPATSA
-1514 PTITSVI
+1514 I

-1689 FNIWDVFGQQLEYDA
+1689 FNIWDVVGQQLEYDE
-1704 RTRQK
+1704 RVKQQ
-1709 ENKALADNFARSD
+1709 ENKALTDNFARSD
-1722 IHNAISYAPND
+1722 IHNAVNYAPNE
-1733 YGANL
+1733 YGAGL
-1738 TPDELTV
+1738 SAEELSV
-1745 WNKVLSGTNPSSLSS
+1745 WNKVLSGTNPSSL
-1760 QEFNSYKLAAQKVSR
+1760 QPNEFNQYRLAMQKVSR
-1775 VETEQLRQYYNVPN
+1775 VENEQLRQHYNIPN
-1789 TRWSGKTPST
+1789 TRWSGKSMQSIPEQ
-1799 PWSPTISKAISAKN
+1799 ISIIKKGGVVSAKN
-1813 GAKIAVAGIEAK
+1813 GSKIAVAGIEAK

-1836 KECIDRNE
+1836 KETIDRNE

-1852 SLYGLIKASMIK
+1852 SLYGIIKASMIK

>member
-1 MADEKGT
+1 MT
-8 QKPKERVK
+8 TPTTNQKSASVK
-16 YKFGQNDIDLTNYI
+16 YKFGDDELDLNDYIRNLNHNY
-30 HNLGTNVQSYLNSK
+30 QSYVNSQ
-44 NWNEGQKQEFMNA
+44 NWNEGQRQEFRSA
-57 YNRYLTGLQDQLA
+57 YDNFLKGLQDQLA
-70 NNTNRFTTDDF
+70 NNTNRFSTDF
-81 GSIIDST
+81 SGSIIDST
-88 GALSNTD
+88 GQLSNTD

-103 SEYYYDN
+103 SEYYYND
-110 KGNRI
+110 KGDRI
-115 TTDDFNLLKKRKQK
+115 TTDDLNTMGKRQQKK
-129 NYNTF
+129 YSTF
-134 SANREVATYFNTI
+134 SANRQVATFFNKVGT
-147 GNALKGMET
+147 ALRDARKNKPT
-156 PKEKVQD
+156 TQNQSN

-174 DWTTA
+174 NWTTA
-179 NNPAGGDFNLDP
+179 NNPAGGEFNLSP
-191 YLEKDAMDETTGKR
+191 YLEKDTLDETTGLR
-205 GTSNRAAY
+205 GTTNRAAY

-218 ENYINNIGEYDF
+218 ENYLNNVGNYDF
-230 SSSPFKNRDTYIS
+230 SGTPFKDRETYIS
-243 RLRAAAQNLENGYN
+243 KLRAAAQNLENGYN

-281 AEEAPIKKS
+281 AEQKKT
-290 ELELQAEQAAKEQ
+290 EVQQAAEDLMKIQQQQQ
-303 AEREKE
+303 AQKIIDRRN
-309 DQLRAV
+309 QLQYEADR
-315 IKANEEDKYNRER
+315 DK
-328 DAFFTDYATQ
+328 FFSQYQAS
-338 NPFQSTIS
+338 NPFQSRE
-346 GYATPSYNLQGTY
+346 PSIPLPLSYTRQAVEEAAIK
-359 NWLQGRYKFGA
+359 KFNA
-370 GNMDATKEAV
+370 DPNNKEAV
-380 KTYINFPELASIIRG
+380 REAIRQYINIPQLSKFIRG
-395 GKKADNK
+395 KSNLILQDGT
-402 GNDITAL
+402 DITAQ
-409 HIANNLD
+409 HITNNLD
-416 LAAQSDLLTDKVGDT
+416 LAAQADLFINPMYLDEQGKSILPN
-431 GYYVVPGSEN
+431 GYYVLPGSED
-441 YDNWSYIAYNPVTR
+441 YDNWTYIAYNPNTR

-463 LNEELKKKMAYAEY
+463 LNDELKKRMAYSEY
-477 DRRHKGVQKHQ
+477 DKRNKKSNEAQKHQ
-488 LGGIAKYVEENQK
+488 LGGTFKDMESRRN
-501 KAQKE
+501 KAQE
-506 AEKQRRIDEKVEET
+506 EKQKVEQKSYAT
-520 GKTREQ
+520 GRTKEQIESDQAPHTEWSKADLLRLGAIGGDVASLIASMTGVGSVASAGIGMASTAANQAADMAEGMGFLESLGNNAVSYGLDALSLIPFARAAKIPKTIKAIAGFAPKLTAIISTAQGISNAPEITKSLSKLNSSESLT
-526 VEAAERRPMEEGFS
+526 VEDWRNIANG
-540 TIDKVRLGTA
+540 IQIVLGGTA
-550 AADAAAAAAA
+550 ATHRASKAKSHVDAARTNDEWLKTEQGYRRISEQDMKKLREAATIKEQNTILSPYNVTLAESRKR
-560 FIPGYGTVASGVLGI
+560 FGLGK
-575 GSTLT
+575 GK
-580 NIGADIADES
+580 GKADITSENYYYDFDKPVTTY
-590 MSGWDVAGNALYG
+590 SGDLPIQHTFGPGEKW
-603 LGTDVVGLIP
+603 LGTRNIP
-613 GLGTTGKAAKIVRV
+613 SLRIPAVRDAYNRVIHPQAYNRAKGKNKQRSTFDI
-627 LKPVSKLAMRT
+627 SKL
-638 LQAYGMIHSADAFNK
+638 
-653 LMSNPSDMSADDWR
+653 
-667 NLVTGLQAIS
+667 
-677 GEARYKGVQKH
+677 
-688 QLGGIAKYVEENQKK
+688 
-703 AQKEAEKQRR
+703 
-713 IDEKVEETGKT
+713 
-724 REQVEAA
+724 RE
-731 ERRPMEEGFSTI
+731 
-743 DKVRLGTAAADAAAA
+743 
-758 AAAFIPGYGTV
+758 
-769 ASGVLG
+769 
-775 IGSTLTNIGAD
+775 
-786 IADES
+786 
-791 MSGWDV
+791 
-797 AGNALYGL
+797 
-805 GTDVVGLIPGLG
+805 
-817 TTGKAAKIVRVL
+817 
-829 KPVSKLAMRT
+829 
-839 LQAYGM
+839 
-845 IHSADAFN
+845 
-853 KLMSNPSDMSAD
+853 
-865 DWRNLVTGLQAISG
+865 
-879 EARYK
+879 
-884 GGKRAVSRA
+884 
-893 TTQRDVADVKT
+893 
-904 STGRVATISKED
+904 
-916 LDKLRKT
+916 
-923 KGLKAQNK
+923 
-931 LFSELTGGQQLQREF
+931 
-946 KDREINWKKPWKSR
+946 
-960 LSSDSPEVSLRT
+960 
-972 ESSFLPEDNSW
+972 
-983 DARLFRGMNR
+983 
-993 NTPQR
+993 
-998 KPQKKQQET
+998 
-1007 PQSRFDRLRQL
+1007 L
-1018 SSQTGKLTPQEIAT
+1018 SSQTGKLTSQEIAT

-1116 IVSPDANQARFIIGF
+1116 IVSPDANQARFIMGF

-1145 SNPPAIIPKQQ
+1145 SNPLAIIPKQQ

-1210 EAHRNVR
+1210 EAYRNVR

-1277 DDRRTAKREDG
+1277 DDRRTVKREDG

-1336 ENVGHYRAGDLNEA
+1336 ENAGHYRAGDLNEA

-1499 ETPATSTNPADSQTT
+1499 ETPATSA
-1514 PTITSVI
+1514 I

-1526 PSDDNKQNK
+1526 PSDDNKQNKQKNK

-1689 FNIWDVFGQQLEYDA
+1689 FNIWDVVGQQLEYDE
-1704 RTRQK
+1704 RVKQQ
-1709 ENKALADNFARSD
+1709 ENKALTDNFARSD
-1722 IHNAISYAPND
+1722 IHNAVNYAPNE
-1733 YGANL
+1733 YGAGL
-1738 TPDELTV
+1738 SAEELSV
-1745 WNKVLSGTNPSSLSS
+1745 WNKVLSGTNPSSL
-1760 QEFNSYKLAAQKVSR
+1760 QPNEFNQYRLAMQKVSR
-1775 VETEQLRQYYNVPN
+1775 VENEQLRQYYNIPN
-1789 TRWSGKTPST
+1789 TRWSGKSMQSIPEQ
-1799 PWSPTISKAISAKN
+1799 ISIIKKGGVVSAKN
-1813 GAKIAVAGIEAK
+1813 GSKIAVAGIEAK

-1836 KECIDRNE
+1836 KETIDRNE

-1852 SLYGLIKASMIK
+1852 SSYGIIKASMIK

>member
-1 MADEKGT
+1 MAT
-8 QKPKERVK
+8 PTTNQKSASVK
-16 YKFGQNDIDLTNYI
+16 YKFGDDELDLNDYIRNLNHNY
-30 HNLGTNVQSYLNSK
+30 QSYVNSQ
-44 NWNEGQKQEFMNA
+44 NWNEGQRQEFRSA
-57 YNRYLTGLQDQLA
+57 YDNFLKGLQDQLA
-70 NNTNRFTTDDF
+70 NNTNRFSTDF
-81 GSIIDST
+81 SGSIIDST
-88 GALSNTD
+88 GQLSNTD

-103 SEYYYDN
+103 SEYYYND
-110 KGNRI
+110 KGDRI
-115 TTDDFNLLKKRKQK
+115 TTDDLNTMGKRQQKK
-129 NYNTF
+129 YSTF
-134 SANREVATYFNTI
+134 SANRQVATFFNKVGT
-147 GNALKGMET
+147 ALRDARKNKPT
-156 PKEKVQD
+156 TQNQSN

-174 DWTTA
+174 NWTTA
-179 NNPAGGDFNLDP
+179 NNPAGGEFNLSP
-191 YLEKDAMDETTGKR
+191 YLEKDTLDETTGLR
-205 GTSNRAAY
+205 GTTNRAAY

-218 ENYINNIGEYDF
+218 ENYLNNVGNYDF
-230 SSSPFKNRDTYIS
+230 SGTPFKDRETYIS
-243 RLRAAAQNLENGYN
+243 KLRAAAQNLENGYN

-281 AEEAPIKKS
+281 AEQKKTEVQQQQQAQKIIDRRNQLQYEADRDKFFS
-290 ELELQAEQAAKEQ
+290 QYQAS
-303 AEREKE
+303 
-309 DQLRAV
+309 
-315 IKANEEDKYNRER
+315 
-328 DAFFTDYATQ
+328 
-338 NPFQSTIS
+338 NPFQSRE
-346 GYATPSYNLQGTY
+346 PSIPLPLSYTRQAVEEAAIK
-359 NWLQGRYKFGA
+359 KFNA
-370 GNMDATKEAV
+370 DPNNKEAV
-380 KTYINFPELASIIRG
+380 REAIRQYINIPQLSKFIRG
-395 GKKADNK
+395 KSNLILQDGT
-402 GNDITAL
+402 DITAQ
-409 HIANNLD
+409 HITNNLD
-416 LAAQSDLLTDKVGDT
+416 LAAQADLFINPMYLDEQGKSILPN
-431 GYYVVPGSEN
+431 GYYVLPGSED
-441 YDNWSYIAYNPVTR
+441 YDNWTYIAYNPNTR

-463 LNEELKKKMAYAEY
+463 LNDELKKRMAYSEY
-477 DRRHKGVQKHQ
+477 DKRNKKSNEAQKHQ
-488 LGGIAKYVEENQK
+488 LGGTFKDMESRRN
-501 KAQKE
+501 KAQE
-506 AEKQRRIDEKVEET
+506 EKQKVEQKSYAT
-520 GKTREQ
+520 GRTKEQIESDQAPHTEWSKADLLRLGAIGGDVASLIASMTGVGSVASAGIGMTSTAANQAADMAEGMGFLESLGNNAVSYGLDALSLIPFARAAKIPKTIKAIAGFAPKLMAIISTAQGISNAPEITKSLSKLNSSESLT
-526 VEAAERRPMEEGFS
+526 VEDWRNIANG
-540 TIDKVRLGTA
+540 IQIVLGGTA
-550 AADAAAAAAA
+550 ATHRASKAKSHVDAARTNDEWLKTEQGYRRISEQDMKKLREAATIKEQNTILSPYNVTLAESRKR
-560 FIPGYGTVASGVLGI
+560 FGLGK
-575 GSTLT
+575 GK
-580 NIGADIADES
+580 GKADITSENYYYDFDKPVTTY
-590 MSGWDVAGNALYG
+590 SGDLPIQHTFGPGEKW
-603 LGTDVVGLIP
+603 LGTRNIP
-613 GLGTTGKAAKIVRV
+613 SLRIPAVRDAYNRVIHPQAYNRAKGKATEGNKQRSTFDI
-627 LKPVSKLAMRT
+627 SKL
-638 LQAYGMIHSADAFNK
+638 
-653 LMSNPSDMSADDWR
+653 
-667 NLVTGLQAIS
+667 
-677 GEARYKGVQKH
+677 
-688 QLGGIAKYVEENQKK
+688 
-703 AQKEAEKQRR
+703 
-713 IDEKVEETGKT
+713 
-724 REQVEAA
+724 RE
-731 ERRPMEEGFSTI
+731 
-743 DKVRLGTAAADAAAA
+743 
-758 AAAFIPGYGTV
+758 
-769 ASGVLG
+769 
-775 IGSTLTNIGAD
+775 
-786 IADES
+786 
-791 MSGWDV
+791 
-797 AGNALYGL
+797 
-805 GTDVVGLIPGLG
+805 
-817 TTGKAAKIVRVL
+817 
-829 KPVSKLAMRT
+829 
-839 LQAYGM
+839 
-845 IHSADAFN
+845 
-853 KLMSNPSDMSAD
+853 
-865 DWRNLVTGLQAISG
+865 
-879 EARYK
+879 
-884 GGKRAVSRA
+884 
-893 TTQRDVADVKT
+893 
-904 STGRVATISKED
+904 
-916 LDKLRKT
+916 
-923 KGLKAQNK
+923 
-931 LFSELTGGQQLQREF
+931 
-946 KDREINWKKPWKSR
+946 
-960 LSSDSPEVSLRT
+960 
-972 ESSFLPEDNSW
+972 
-983 DARLFRGMNR
+983 
-993 NTPQR
+993 
-998 KPQKKQQET
+998 
-1007 PQSRFDRLRQL
+1007 L
-1018 SSQTGKLTPQEIAT
+1018 SSQTGKLTSQEIAT

-1045 TEQEIQAL
+1045 TEQEIQTL

-1059 RAGDGTDNSF
+1059 RASDGTDNSF

-1116 IVSPDANQARFIIGF
+1116 IVSPGANQARFIMGF

-1176 ARAERERLGKDIG
+1176 ARAERERLRKDIG

-1210 EAHRNVR
+1210 EAYRNVR

-1277 DDRRTAKREDG
+1277 DDRRTVKREDG

-1499 ETPATSTNPADSQTT
+1499 ETPATSA
-1514 PTITSVI
+1514 I

-1689 FNIWDVFGQQLEYDA
+1689 FNIWDVVGQQLEYDE
-1704 RTRQK
+1704 RVKQQ
-1709 ENKALADNFARSD
+1709 ENKALTDNFARSD
-1722 IHNAISYAPND
+1722 IHNAVNYAPNE
-1733 YGANL
+1733 YGAGL
-1738 TPDELTV
+1738 SAEELSV
-1745 WNKVLSGTNPSSLSS
+1745 WNKVLSGTNPSSL
-1760 QEFNSYKLAAQKVSR
+1760 QPNEFNQYRLAMQKVSR
-1775 VETEQLRQYYNVPN
+1775 VENEQLRQHYNIPN
-1789 TRWSGKTPST
+1789 TRWSGKSMQSIPEQ
-1799 PWSPTISKAISAKN
+1799 ISIIKKGGVVSAKN
-1813 GAKIAVAGIEAK
+1813 GSKIAVAGIEAK

-1836 KECIDRNE
+1836 KETIDRNE

-1852 SLYGLIKASMIK
+1852 SLYGIIKASMIK

>member
-1 MADEKGT
+1 MAT
-8 QKPKERVK
+8 PTTNQKSASVK
-16 YKFGQNDIDLTNYI
+16 YKFGDDELDLNDYIRNLNHNY
-30 HNLGTNVQSYLNSK
+30 QSYVNSQ
-44 NWNEGQKQEFMNA
+44 NWNEGQRQEFRSA
-57 YNRYLTGLQDQLA
+57 YDNFLKGLQDQLA
-70 NNTNRFTTDDF
+70 NNTNRFSTDF
-81 GSIIDST
+81 SGSIIDST
-88 GALSNTD
+88 GQLSNTD

-103 SEYYYDN
+103 SEYYYND
-110 KGNRI
+110 KGDRI
-115 TTDDFNLLKKRKQK
+115 TTDDLNTMGKRQQKK
-129 NYNTF
+129 YSTF
-134 SANREVATYFNTI
+134 SANRQVATFFNKVGT
-147 GNALKGMET
+147 ALRDARKNKPT
-156 PKEKVQD
+156 TQNQSN

-174 DWTTA
+174 NWTTA
-179 NNPAGGDFNLDP
+179 NNPAGGEFNLSP
-191 YLEKDAMDETTGKR
+191 YLEKDTLDETTGLR
-205 GTSNRAAY
+205 GTTNRAAY

-218 ENYINNIGEYDF
+218 ENYLNNVGNYDF
-230 SSSPFKNRDTYIS
+230 SGTPFKDRETYIS
-243 RLRAAAQNLENGYN
+243 KLRAAAQNLENGYN

-281 AEEAPIKKS
+281 AEQKKT
-290 ELELQAEQAAKEQ
+290 EVQQAAEDLMKIQQQQQ
-303 AEREKE
+303 AQKIIDRRN
-309 DQLRAV
+309 QLQYEADR
-315 IKANEEDKYNRER
+315 DK
-328 DAFFTDYATQ
+328 FFSQYQAS
-338 NPFQSTIS
+338 NPFQSRE
-346 GYATPSYNLQGTY
+346 PSIPLPLSYTRQAVEEAAIK
-359 NWLQGRYKFGA
+359 KFNA
-370 GNMDATKEAV
+370 DPNNKEAV
-380 KTYINFPELASIIRG
+380 REAIRQYINIPQLSKFIRG
-395 GKKADNK
+395 KSNLILQDGT
-402 GNDITAL
+402 DITAQ
-409 HIANNLD
+409 HITNNLD
-416 LAAQSDLLTDKVGDT
+416 LAAQADLFINPMYLDEQGKSILPN
-431 GYYVVPGSEN
+431 GYYVLPGSED
-441 YDNWSYIAYNPVTR
+441 YDNWTYIAYNPNTR

-463 LNEELKKKMAYAEY
+463 LNDELKKRMAYSEY
-477 DRRHKGVQKHQ
+477 DKRNKKSNEAQKHQ
-488 LGGIAKYVEENQK
+488 LGGTFKDMESRRN
-501 KAQKE
+501 KAQE
-506 AEKQRRIDEKVEET
+506 EKQKVEQKSYAT
-520 GKTREQ
+520 GRTKEQIESDQAPHTEWSKADLLRLGAIGGDVASLIASMTGVGSVASAGIGMASTAANQAADMAEGMGFLESLGNNAVSYGLDALSLIPFARAAKIPKTIKAIAGFAPKLMAIISTAQGISNAPEITKSLSKLNSSESLT
-526 VEAAERRPMEEGFS
+526 VEDWRNIANG
-540 TIDKVRLGTA
+540 IQIVLGGTA
-550 AADAAAAAAA
+550 ATHRASKAKSHVDAARTNDEWLKTEQGYRRISEQDMKKLREAATIKEQNTILSPYNVTLAESRKR
-560 FIPGYGTVASGVLGI
+560 FGLGK
-575 GSTLT
+575 GK
-580 NIGADIADES
+580 GKADITSENYYYDFDKPVTTY
-590 MSGWDVAGNALYG
+590 SGDLPIQHTFGPGEKW
-603 LGTDVVGLIP
+603 LGTRNIP
-613 GLGTTGKAAKIVRV
+613 SLRIPAVRDAYNRVIHPQAYNRAKGKATEGNKQRSTFDI
-627 LKPVSKLAMRT
+627 SKL
-638 LQAYGMIHSADAFNK
+638 
-653 LMSNPSDMSADDWR
+653 
-667 NLVTGLQAIS
+667 
-677 GEARYKGVQKH
+677 
-688 QLGGIAKYVEENQKK
+688 
-703 AQKEAEKQRR
+703 
-713 IDEKVEETGKT
+713 
-724 REQVEAA
+724 RE
-731 ERRPMEEGFSTI
+731 
-743 DKVRLGTAAADAAAA
+743 
-758 AAAFIPGYGTV
+758 
-769 ASGVLG
+769 
-775 IGSTLTNIGAD
+775 
-786 IADES
+786 
-791 MSGWDV
+791 
-797 AGNALYGL
+797 
-805 GTDVVGLIPGLG
+805 
-817 TTGKAAKIVRVL
+817 
-829 KPVSKLAMRT
+829 
-839 LQAYGM
+839 
-845 IHSADAFN
+845 
-853 KLMSNPSDMSAD
+853 
-865 DWRNLVTGLQAISG
+865 
-879 EARYK
+879 
-884 GGKRAVSRA
+884 
-893 TTQRDVADVKT
+893 
-904 STGRVATISKED
+904 
-916 LDKLRKT
+916 
-923 KGLKAQNK
+923 
-931 LFSELTGGQQLQREF
+931 
-946 KDREINWKKPWKSR
+946 
-960 LSSDSPEVSLRT
+960 
-972 ESSFLPEDNSW
+972 
-983 DARLFRGMNR
+983 
-993 NTPQR
+993 
-998 KPQKKQQET
+998 
-1007 PQSRFDRLRQL
+1007 L
-1018 SSQTGKLTPQEIAT
+1018 SSQTGKLTSQEIAT

-1045 TEQEIQAL
+1045 TEQEIQTL

-1059 RAGDGTDNSF
+1059 RASDGTDNSF

-1116 IVSPDANQARFIIGF
+1116 IVSPDANQARFIMGF
-1131 SRAIPTVNPSRPPI
+1131 SRAIPTVNPSRPLI

-1189 EQRLQRAIEA
+1189 EQRAIEA

-1210 EAHRNVR
+1210 EAYRNVR

-1277 DDRRTAKREDG
+1277 DDRRTVKREDG

-1499 ETPATSTNPADSQTT
+1499 ETPATSA
-1514 PTITSVI
+1514 I

-1689 FNIWDVFGQQLEYDA
+1689 FNIWDVVGQQLEYDE
-1704 RTRQK
+1704 RVKQQ
-1709 ENKALADNFARSD
+1709 ENKALTDNFARSD
-1722 IHNAISYAPND
+1722 IHNAVNYAPNE
-1733 YGANL
+1733 YGAGL
-1738 TPDELTV
+1738 SAEELSV
-1745 WNKVLSGTNPSSLSS
+1745 WNKVLSGTNPSSL
-1760 QEFNSYKLAAQKVSR
+1760 QPNEFNQYRLAMQKVSR
-1775 VETEQLRQYYNVPN
+1775 VENEQLRQHYNIPN
-1789 TRWSGKTPST
+1789 TRWSGKSMQSIPEQ
-1799 PWSPTISKAISAKN
+1799 ISIIKKGGVVSAKN
-1813 GAKIAVAGIEAK
+1813 GSKIAVAGIEAK

-1836 KECIDRNE
+1836 KETIDRNE

-1852 SLYGLIKASMIK
+1852 SLYGIIKASMIK

>member
-1 MADEKGT
+1 MAT
-8 QKPKERVK
+8 PTTNQKSASVK
-16 YKFGQNDIDLTNYI
+16 YKFGDDELDLNDYIRNLNHNY
-30 HNLGTNVQSYLNSK
+30 QSYVNSQ
-44 NWNEGQKQEFMNA
+44 NWNEGQRQEFRSA
-57 YNRYLTGLQDQLA
+57 YDNFLKGLQDQLA
-70 NNTNRFTTDDF
+70 NNTNRFSTDF
-81 GSIIDST
+81 SGSIIDST
-88 GALSNTD
+88 GQLSNTD

-103 SEYYYDN
+103 SEYYYND
-110 KGNRI
+110 KGDRI
-115 TTDDFNLLKKRKQK
+115 TTDDLNTMGKRQQKK
-129 NYNTF
+129 YSTF
-134 SANREVATYFNTI
+134 SANRQVATFFNKVGT
-147 GNALKGMET
+147 ALRDARKNKPT
-156 PKEKVQD
+156 TQNQSN

-174 DWTTA
+174 NWTTT
-179 NNPAGGDFNLDP
+179 NNPAGGEFNLSP
-191 YLEKDAMDETTGKR
+191 YLEKDTLDETTGLR
-205 GTSNRAAY
+205 GTTNRAAY

-218 ENYINNIGEYDF
+218 ENYLNNVGNYDF
-230 SSSPFKNRDTYIS
+230 SGTPFKDRETYIS
-243 RLRAAAQNLENGYN
+243 KLRAAAQNLENGYN

-281 AEEAPIKKS
+281 AEQKKT
-290 ELELQAEQAAKEQ
+290 EVQQAAEDLMKIQQQQQ
-303 AEREKE
+303 AQKIIDRS
-309 DQLRAV
+309 QLQYEADR
-315 IKANEEDKYNRER
+315 DK
-328 DAFFTDYATQ
+328 FFSQYQAS
-338 NPFQSTIS
+338 NPFQSRE
-346 GYATPSYNLQGTY
+346 PSIPLPLSYTRQAVEEAAIK
-359 NWLQGRYKFGA
+359 KFNA
-370 GNMDATKEAV
+370 DPNNKEAV
-380 KTYINFPELASIIRG
+380 REAIRQYINIPQLSKFIRG
-395 GKKADNK
+395 KSNLILQDGT
-402 GNDITAL
+402 DITAQ
-409 HIANNLD
+409 HITNNLD
-416 LAAQSDLLTDKVGDT
+416 LAAQADLFINPMYLDEQGKSILPN
-431 GYYVVPGSEN
+431 GYYVLPGSED
-441 YDNWSYIAYNPVTR
+441 YDNWTYIAYNPNTR

-463 LNEELKKKMAYAEY
+463 LNDELKKRMAYSEY
-477 DRRHKGVQKHQ
+477 DKRNKKSNEAQKHQ
-488 LGGIAKYVEENQK
+488 LGGTFKDMESRRN
-501 KAQKE
+501 KAQE
-506 AEKQRRIDEKVEET
+506 EKQKVEQKSYAT
-520 GKTREQ
+520 GRTKEQIESDQAPHTEWSKADLLRLGAIGGDVASLIASMTGVGSVASAGIGMASTAANQAADMAEGMGFLESLGNNAVSYGLDALSLIPFARAAKIPKTIKAIAGFAPKLMAIISTAQGISNAPEITKSLSKLNSSESLT
-526 VEAAERRPMEEGFS
+526 VEDWRNIANG
-540 TIDKVRLGTA
+540 IQIVLGGTA
-550 AADAAAAAAA
+550 ATHRASKAKSHVDAARTNDEWLKTEQGYRRISEQDMKKLREAATIKEQNTILSPYNVTLAESRKR
-560 FIPGYGTVASGVLGI
+560 FGLGK
-575 GSTLT
+575 GK
-580 NIGADIADES
+580 GKADITSENYYYDFDKPVTTY
-590 MSGWDVAGNALYG
+590 SGDLPIQHTFGPGEKW
-603 LGTDVVGLIP
+603 LGTRNIP
-613 GLGTTGKAAKIVRV
+613 SLRIPAVRDAYNRVIHPQAYNRAKGKATEGNKQRSTFDI
-627 LKPVSKLAMRT
+627 SKL
-638 LQAYGMIHSADAFNK
+638 
-653 LMSNPSDMSADDWR
+653 
-667 NLVTGLQAIS
+667 
-677 GEARYKGVQKH
+677 
-688 QLGGIAKYVEENQKK
+688 
-703 AQKEAEKQRR
+703 
-713 IDEKVEETGKT
+713 
-724 REQVEAA
+724 RE
-731 ERRPMEEGFSTI
+731 
-743 DKVRLGTAAADAAAA
+743 
-758 AAAFIPGYGTV
+758 
-769 ASGVLG
+769 
-775 IGSTLTNIGAD
+775 
-786 IADES
+786 
-791 MSGWDV
+791 
-797 AGNALYGL
+797 
-805 GTDVVGLIPGLG
+805 
-817 TTGKAAKIVRVL
+817 
-829 KPVSKLAMRT
+829 
-839 LQAYGM
+839 
-845 IHSADAFN
+845 
-853 KLMSNPSDMSAD
+853 
-865 DWRNLVTGLQAISG
+865 
-879 EARYK
+879 
-884 GGKRAVSRA
+884 
-893 TTQRDVADVKT
+893 
-904 STGRVATISKED
+904 
-916 LDKLRKT
+916 
-923 KGLKAQNK
+923 
-931 LFSELTGGQQLQREF
+931 
-946 KDREINWKKPWKSR
+946 
-960 LSSDSPEVSLRT
+960 
-972 ESSFLPEDNSW
+972 
-983 DARLFRGMNR
+983 
-993 NTPQR
+993 
-998 KPQKKQQET
+998 
-1007 PQSRFDRLRQL
+1007 L
-1018 SSQTGKLTPQEIAT
+1018 SSQTGKLTSQEIAT

-1045 TEQEIQAL
+1045 TEQEIQTL

-1059 RAGDGTDNSF
+1059 RASDGTDNSF

-1076 KDAKREGK
+1076 KDVKREGK

-1116 IVSPDANQARFIIGF
+1116 IVSPDANQARFIMGF

-1210 EAHRNVR
+1210 EAYRNVR

-1241 DMYNR
+1241 DIYNR

-1277 DDRRTAKREDG
+1277 DDRRTVKREDG

-1499 ETPATSTNPADSQTT
+1499 ETPATSA
-1514 PTITSVI
+1514 I

-1689 FNIWDVFGQQLEYDA
+1689 FNIWDVVGQQLEYDE
-1704 RTRQK
+1704 RVKQQ
-1709 ENKALADNFARSD
+1709 ENKALTDNFARSD
-1722 IHNAISYAPND
+1722 IHNAVNYAPNE
-1733 YGANL
+1733 YGAGL
-1738 TPDELTV
+1738 SAEELSV
-1745 WNKVLSGTNPSSLSS
+1745 WNKVLSGTNPSSL
-1760 QEFNSYKLAAQKVSR
+1760 QPNEFNQYRLAMQKVSR
-1775 VETEQLRQYYNVPN
+1775 VENEQLRQHYNIPN
-1789 TRWSGKTPST
+1789 TRWSGKSMQSIPEQ
-1799 PWSPTISKAISAKN
+1799 ISIIKKGGVVSAKN
-1813 GAKIAVAGIEAK
+1813 GSKIAVAGIEAK

>member
-1 MADEKGT
+1 MAT
-8 QKPKERVK
+8 PTTNQKSASVK
-16 YKFGQNDIDLTNYI
+16 YKFGDDELDLNDYIRNLNHNY
-30 HNLGTNVQSYLNSK
+30 QSYVNSQ
-44 NWNEGQKQEFMNA
+44 NWNEGQRQEFRSA
-57 YNRYLTGLQDQLA
+57 YDNFLKGLQDQLA
-70 NNTNRFTTDDF
+70 NNTNRFSTDF
-81 GSIIDST
+81 SGSIIDST
-88 GALSNTD
+88 GQLSNTD

-103 SEYYYDN
+103 SEYYYND
-110 KGNRI
+110 KGDRI
-115 TTDDFNLLKKRKQK
+115 TTDDLNTMGKRQQKK
-129 NYNTF
+129 YSTF
-134 SANREVATYFNTI
+134 SANRQVATFFNKVGT
-147 GNALKGMET
+147 ALRDARKNKPT
-156 PKEKVQD
+156 TQNQSN

-174 DWTTA
+174 NWTTA
-179 NNPAGGDFNLDP
+179 NNPAGGEFNLSP
-191 YLEKDAMDETTGKR
+191 YLEKDTLDETTGLR
-205 GTSNRAAY
+205 GTTNRAAY

-218 ENYINNIGEYDF
+218 ENYLNNVGNYDF
-230 SSSPFKNRDTYIS
+230 SGTPFKDRETYIS
-243 RLRAAAQNLENGYN
+243 KLRAAAQNLENGYN

-281 AEEAPIKKS
+281 AEQKKT
-290 ELELQAEQAAKEQ
+290 EVQQAAEDLMKIQQQQQ
-303 AEREKE
+303 AQKIIDRRN
-309 DQLRAV
+309 QLQYEADR
-315 IKANEEDKYNRER
+315 DK
-328 DAFFTDYATQ
+328 FFSQYQAS
-338 NPFQSTIS
+338 NPFQSRE
-346 GYATPSYNLQGTY
+346 PSIPLPLSYTRQAVEEAAIK
-359 NWLQGRYKFGA
+359 KFNA
-370 GNMDATKEAV
+370 DPNNKEAV
-380 KTYINFPELASIIRG
+380 REAIRQYINIPQLSKFIRG
-395 GKKADNK
+395 KSNLILQDGT
-402 GNDITAL
+402 DITAQ
-409 HIANNLD
+409 HITNNLD
-416 LAAQSDLLTDKVGDT
+416 LAAQADLFINPMYLDEQGKSILPN
-431 GYYVVPGSEN
+431 GYYVLPGSED
-441 YDNWSYIAYNPVTR
+441 YDNWTYIAYNPNTR

-463 LNEELKKKMAYAEY
+463 LNDELKKRMAYSEY
-477 DRRHKGVQKHQ
+477 DKRNKKSNEAQKHQ
-488 LGGIAKYVEENQK
+488 LGGTFKDMESRRN
-501 KAQKE
+501 KAQE
-506 AEKQRRIDEKVEET
+506 EKQKVEQKSYAT
-520 GKTREQ
+520 GRTKEQIESDQAPHTEWSKADLLRLGAIGGDVASLIASMTGVGSVASAGIGMASTAANQAADMAEGMGFLESLGNNAVSYGLDALSLIPFARAAKIPKTIKAIAGFAPKLMAIISTAQGISNAPEITKSLSKLNSSESLT
-526 VEAAERRPMEEGFS
+526 VEDWRNIANG
-540 TIDKVRLGTA
+540 IQIVLGGTA
-550 AADAAAAAAA
+550 ATHRASKAKSHVDAARTNDEWLKTEQGYRRISEQDMKKLREAATIKEQNTILSPYNVTLAESRKR
-560 FIPGYGTVASGVLGI
+560 FGLGK
-575 GSTLT
+575 GK
-580 NIGADIADES
+580 GKADITSENYYYDFDKPVTTY
-590 MSGWDVAGNALYG
+590 SGDLPIQHTFGPGEKW
-603 LGTDVVGLIP
+603 LGTRNIP
-613 GLGTTGKAAKIVRV
+613 SLRIPAVRDAYNRVIHPQAYNRAKGKATEGNKQRSTFDI
-627 LKPVSKLAMRT
+627 SKL
-638 LQAYGMIHSADAFNK
+638 
-653 LMSNPSDMSADDWR
+653 
-667 NLVTGLQAIS
+667 
-677 GEARYKGVQKH
+677 
-688 QLGGIAKYVEENQKK
+688 
-703 AQKEAEKQRR
+703 
-713 IDEKVEETGKT
+713 
-724 REQVEAA
+724 RE
-731 ERRPMEEGFSTI
+731 
-743 DKVRLGTAAADAAAA
+743 
-758 AAAFIPGYGTV
+758 
-769 ASGVLG
+769 
-775 IGSTLTNIGAD
+775 
-786 IADES
+786 
-791 MSGWDV
+791 
-797 AGNALYGL
+797 
-805 GTDVVGLIPGLG
+805 
-817 TTGKAAKIVRVL
+817 
-829 KPVSKLAMRT
+829 
-839 LQAYGM
+839 
-845 IHSADAFN
+845 
-853 KLMSNPSDMSAD
+853 
-865 DWRNLVTGLQAISG
+865 
-879 EARYK
+879 
-884 GGKRAVSRA
+884 
-893 TTQRDVADVKT
+893 
-904 STGRVATISKED
+904 
-916 LDKLRKT
+916 
-923 KGLKAQNK
+923 
-931 LFSELTGGQQLQREF
+931 
-946 KDREINWKKPWKSR
+946 
-960 LSSDSPEVSLRT
+960 
-972 ESSFLPEDNSW
+972 
-983 DARLFRGMNR
+983 
-993 NTPQR
+993 
-998 KPQKKQQET
+998 
-1007 PQSRFDRLRQL
+1007 L
-1018 SSQTGKLTPQEIAT
+1018 SSQTGKLTSQEIAT
-1032 INRQRVKSGKGKL
+1032 INRQRVKLGKGKL
-1045 TEQEIQAL
+1045 TEQEIQTL

-1059 RAGDGTDNSF
+1059 RASDGTDNSF

-1116 IVSPDANQARFIIGF
+1116 IVSPDANQARFIMGF
-1131 SRAIPTVNPSRPPI
+1131 SRAIPTVNPSRPLI

-1210 EAHRNVR
+1210 EAYRNVR

-1277 DDRRTAKREDG
+1277 DDRRTVKREDG

-1499 ETPATSTNPADSQTT
+1499 ETPATSA
-1514 PTITSVI
+1514 I

-1689 FNIWDVFGQQLEYDA
+1689 FNIWDVVGQQLEYDE
-1704 RTRQK
+1704 RVKQQ
-1709 ENKALADNFARSD
+1709 ENKALTDNFARSD
-1722 IHNAISYAPND
+1722 IHNAVNYAPNE
-1733 YGANL
+1733 YGAGL
-1738 TPDELTV
+1738 SAEELSV
-1745 WNKVLSGTNPSSLSS
+1745 WNKVLSGTNPSSL
-1760 QEFNSYKLAAQKVSR
+1760 QPNEFNQYRLAMQKVSR
-1775 VETEQLRQYYNVPN
+1775 VENEQLRQHYNIPN
-1789 TRWSGKTPST
+1789 TRWSGKSMQSIPEQ
-1799 PWSPTISKAISAKN
+1799 ISIIKKGGVVSAKN
-1813 GAKIAVAGIEAK
+1813 GSKIAVAGIEAK

>member
-1 MADEKGT
+1 MAT
-8 QKPKERVK
+8 PTTNQKSASVK
-16 YKFGQNDIDLTNYI
+16 YKFGDDELDLNDYIRNLNHNY
-30 HNLGTNVQSYLNSK
+30 QSYVNSQ
-44 NWNEGQKQEFMNA
+44 NWNEGQRQEFRSA
-57 YNRYLTGLQDQLA
+57 YDNFLKGLQDQLA
-70 NNTNRFTTDDF
+70 NNTNRFSTDF
-81 GSIIDST
+81 SGSIIDST
-88 GALSNTD
+88 GQLSNTD

-103 SEYYYDN
+103 SEYYYND
-110 KGNRI
+110 KGDRI
-115 TTDDFNLLKKRKQK
+115 TTDDLNTMGKRQQKK
-129 NYNTF
+129 YSTF
-134 SANREVATYFNTI
+134 SANRQVATFFNKVGT
-147 GNALKGMET
+147 ALRDARKNKPT
-156 PKEKVQD
+156 TQNQSN

-174 DWTTA
+174 NWTTA
-179 NNPAGGDFNLDP
+179 NNPAGGEFNLSP
-191 YLEKDAMDETTGKR
+191 YLEKDTLDETTGLR
-205 GTSNRAAY
+205 GTTNRAAY

-218 ENYINNIGEYDF
+218 ENYLNNVGNYDF
-230 SSSPFKNRDTYIS
+230 SGTPFKDRETYIS
-243 RLRAAAQNLENGYN
+243 KLRAAAQNLENGYN

-281 AEEAPIKKS
+281 AEQKKTEVQQQQQAQKIIDRRNQLQYEADRDKFFS
-290 ELELQAEQAAKEQ
+290 QYQAS
-303 AEREKE
+303 
-309 DQLRAV
+309 
-315 IKANEEDKYNRER
+315 
-328 DAFFTDYATQ
+328 
-338 NPFQSTIS
+338 NPFQSRE
-346 GYATPSYNLQGTY
+346 PSIPLPLSYTRQAVEEAAIK
-359 NWLQGRYKFGA
+359 KFNA
-370 GNMDATKEAV
+370 DPNNKEAV
-380 KTYINFPELASIIRG
+380 REAIRQYINIPQLSKFIRG
-395 GKKADNK
+395 KSNLILQDGT
-402 GNDITAL
+402 DITAQ
-409 HIANNLD
+409 HITNNLD
-416 LAAQSDLLTDKVGDT
+416 LAAQADLFINPMYLDEQGKSILPN
-431 GYYVVPGSEN
+431 GYYVLPGSED
-441 YDNWSYIAYNPVTR
+441 YDNWTYIAYNPNTR

-463 LNEELKKKMAYAEY
+463 LNDELKKRMAYSEY
-477 DRRHKGVQKHQ
+477 DKRNKKSNEAQKHQ
-488 LGGIAKYVEENQK
+488 LGGTFKDMESRRN
-501 KAQKE
+501 KAQE
-506 AEKQRRIDEKVEET
+506 EKQKVEQKSYAT
-520 GKTREQ
+520 GRTKEQIESDQAPHTEWSKADLLRLGAIGGDVASLIASMTGVGSVASAGIGMASTAANQAADMAEGMGFLESLGNNAVSYGLDALSLIPFARAAKIPKTIKAIAGFAPKLIAIINTAQGISNAPEITKSLSKLNSSESLT
-526 VEAAERRPMEEGFS
+526 VEDWRNIADG
-540 TIDKVRLGTA
+540 IQIVLGGTA
-550 AADAAAAAAA
+550 ATHRASKAKSYVDAARTNDEWLETEQGYRRISEQDMKKLREAATIKEQNTILSPYNVTLAESRKR
-560 FIPGYGTVASGVLGI
+560 FGLGK
-575 GSTLT
+575 GK
-580 NIGADIADES
+580 GKADITSENYYYDFDKPVTTY
-590 MSGWDVAGNALYG
+590 SGDLPIQHTFGPGEKW
-603 LGTDVVGLIP
+603 LGTRNIP
-613 GLGTTGKAAKIVRV
+613 SLRIPAVRDAYNRVIHPQAYNRAKGKATEGNKQRSTFDI
-627 LKPVSKLAMRT
+627 SKL
-638 LQAYGMIHSADAFNK
+638 
-653 LMSNPSDMSADDWR
+653 
-667 NLVTGLQAIS
+667 
-677 GEARYKGVQKH
+677 
-688 QLGGIAKYVEENQKK
+688 
-703 AQKEAEKQRR
+703 
-713 IDEKVEETGKT
+713 
-724 REQVEAA
+724 RE
-731 ERRPMEEGFSTI
+731 
-743 DKVRLGTAAADAAAA
+743 
-758 AAAFIPGYGTV
+758 
-769 ASGVLG
+769 
-775 IGSTLTNIGAD
+775 
-786 IADES
+786 
-791 MSGWDV
+791 
-797 AGNALYGL
+797 
-805 GTDVVGLIPGLG
+805 
-817 TTGKAAKIVRVL
+817 
-829 KPVSKLAMRT
+829 
-839 LQAYGM
+839 
-845 IHSADAFN
+845 
-853 KLMSNPSDMSAD
+853 
-865 DWRNLVTGLQAISG
+865 
-879 EARYK
+879 
-884 GGKRAVSRA
+884 
-893 TTQRDVADVKT
+893 
-904 STGRVATISKED
+904 
-916 LDKLRKT
+916 
-923 KGLKAQNK
+923 
-931 LFSELTGGQQLQREF
+931 
-946 KDREINWKKPWKSR
+946 
-960 LSSDSPEVSLRT
+960 
-972 ESSFLPEDNSW
+972 
-983 DARLFRGMNR
+983 
-993 NTPQR
+993 
-998 KPQKKQQET
+998 
-1007 PQSRFDRLRQL
+1007 L
-1018 SSQTGKLTPQEIAT
+1018 SSQTGKLTSQEIAT

-1045 TEQEIQAL
+1045 TEQEIQTL

-1059 RAGDGTDNSF
+1059 RASDGTDNSF

-1116 IVSPDANQARFIIGF
+1116 IVSPDANQARFIMGF

-1176 ARAERERLGKDIG
+1176 A
-1189 EQRLQRAIEA
+1189 
-1199 NPERSARLQSE
+1199 
-1210 EAHRNVR
+1210 RNVR

-1277 DDRRTAKREDG
+1277 DDRRTVKREDG

-1499 ETPATSTNPADSQTT
+1499 ETPATSA
-1514 PTITSVI
+1514 I

-1526 PSDDNKQNK
+1526 PSDDNKQNKQNK

-1689 FNIWDVFGQQLEYDA
+1689 FNIRDVVGQQLEYDE
-1704 RTRQK
+1704 RVKQW
-1709 ENKALADNFARSD
+1709 ENKALTDNFARSD
-1722 IHNAISYAPND
+1722 IHNAVNYAPNE
-1733 YGANL
+1733 YGAGL
-1738 TPDELTV
+1738 SAEELSV
-1745 WNKVLSGTNPSSLSS
+1745 WNKVLSGTNPSSL
-1760 QEFNSYKLAAQKVSR
+1760 QPNEFNQYRLAMQKVSR
-1775 VETEQLRQYYNVPN
+1775 VENEQLRQHYNIPN
-1789 TRWSGKTPST
+1789 TRWPGKSMQSIPEQ
-1799 PWSPTISKAISAKN
+1799 ISIIKKGGVVSAKN
-1813 GAKIAVAGIEAK
+1813 GSKIAVAGIEAK

-1836 KECIDRNE
+1836 KETIDRNE

-1852 SLYGLIKASMIK
+1852 SLYGIIKASMIK

>member
-1 MADEKGT
+1 MAT
-8 QKPKERVK
+8 PTTNQKSASVK
-16 YKFGQNDIDLTNYI
+16 YKFGDDELDLNDYIRNLNHNY
-30 HNLGTNVQSYLNSK
+30 QSYVNSQ
-44 NWNEGQKQEFMNA
+44 NWNEGQRQEFRSA
-57 YNRYLTGLQDQLA
+57 YDNFLKGLQDQLA
-70 NNTNRFTTDDF
+70 NNTNRFSTDF
-81 GSIIDST
+81 SGSIIDST
-88 GALSNTD
+88 GQLSNTD

-103 SEYYYDN
+103 SEYYYND
-110 KGNRI
+110 KGDRI
-115 TTDDFNLLKKRKQK
+115 TTDDLNTMGKRQQKK
-129 NYNTF
+129 YSTF
-134 SANREVATYFNTI
+134 SANRQVATFFNKVGT
-147 GNALKGMET
+147 ALRDARKNKPT
-156 PKEKVQD
+156 TQNQSN

-174 DWTTA
+174 NWTTA
-179 NNPAGGDFNLDP
+179 NNPAGGEFNLSP
-191 YLEKDAMDETTGKR
+191 YLEKDTLDETTGLR
-205 GTSNRAAY
+205 GTTNRAAY

-218 ENYINNIGEYDF
+218 ENYLNNVGNYDF
-230 SSSPFKNRDTYIS
+230 SGTPFKDRETYIS
-243 RLRAAAQNLENGYN
+243 KLRAAAQNLENGYN

-281 AEEAPIKKS
+281 AEQKKTEVQQQQQAQKIIDRRNQLQYEADRDKFFS
-290 ELELQAEQAAKEQ
+290 QYQAS
-303 AEREKE
+303 
-309 DQLRAV
+309 
-315 IKANEEDKYNRER
+315 
-328 DAFFTDYATQ
+328 
-338 NPFQSTIS
+338 NPFQSRE
-346 GYATPSYNLQGTY
+346 PSIPLPLSYTRQAVEEAAIK
-359 NWLQGRYKFGA
+359 KFNA
-370 GNMDATKEAV
+370 DPNNKEAV
-380 KTYINFPELASIIRG
+380 REAIRQYINIPQLSKFIRG
-395 GKKADNK
+395 KSNLILQDGT
-402 GNDITAL
+402 DITAQ
-409 HIANNLD
+409 HITNNLD
-416 LAAQSDLLTDKVGDT
+416 LAAQADLFINPMYLDEQGKSILPN
-431 GYYVVPGSEN
+431 GYYVLPGSED
-441 YDNWSYIAYNPVTR
+441 YDNWTYIAYNPNTR

-463 LNEELKKKMAYAEY
+463 LNDELKKRMAYSEY
-477 DRRHKGVQKHQ
+477 DKRNKKSNEAQKHQ
-488 LGGIAKYVEENQK
+488 LGGTFKDMESRRN
-501 KAQKE
+501 KAQE
-506 AEKQRRIDEKVEET
+506 EKQKVEQKSYAT
-520 GKTREQ
+520 GRTKEQIESDQAPHTEWSKADLLRLGAIGGDVASLIASMTGVGSVASAGIGMASTAANQAADMAEGMGFLESLGNNAVSYGLDALSLIPFARAAKIPKTIKAIAGFAPKLMAIISTAQGISNAPEITKSLSKLNSSESLT
-526 VEAAERRPMEEGFS
+526 VEDWRNIANG
-540 TIDKVRLGTA
+540 IQIVLGGTA
-550 AADAAAAAAA
+550 ATHRASKAKSHVDAARTNDEWLKTEQGYRRISEQDMKKLREAATIKEQNTILSPYNVTLAESRKR
-560 FIPGYGTVASGVLGI
+560 FGLGK
-575 GSTLT
+575 GK
-580 NIGADIADES
+580 GKADITSENYYYDFDKPVTTY
-590 MSGWDVAGNALYG
+590 SGDLPIQHTFGPGEKW
-603 LGTDVVGLIP
+603 LGTRNIP
-613 GLGTTGKAAKIVRV
+613 SLRIPAVRDAYNRVIHPQAYNRAKGKATEGNKQRSTFDI
-627 LKPVSKLAMRT
+627 SKL
-638 LQAYGMIHSADAFNK
+638 
-653 LMSNPSDMSADDWR
+653 
-667 NLVTGLQAIS
+667 
-677 GEARYKGVQKH
+677 
-688 QLGGIAKYVEENQKK
+688 
-703 AQKEAEKQRR
+703 
-713 IDEKVEETGKT
+713 
-724 REQVEAA
+724 RE
-731 ERRPMEEGFSTI
+731 
-743 DKVRLGTAAADAAAA
+743 
-758 AAAFIPGYGTV
+758 
-769 ASGVLG
+769 
-775 IGSTLTNIGAD
+775 
-786 IADES
+786 
-791 MSGWDV
+791 
-797 AGNALYGL
+797 
-805 GTDVVGLIPGLG
+805 
-817 TTGKAAKIVRVL
+817 
-829 KPVSKLAMRT
+829 
-839 LQAYGM
+839 
-845 IHSADAFN
+845 
-853 KLMSNPSDMSAD
+853 
-865 DWRNLVTGLQAISG
+865 
-879 EARYK
+879 
-884 GGKRAVSRA
+884 
-893 TTQRDVADVKT
+893 
-904 STGRVATISKED
+904 
-916 LDKLRKT
+916 
-923 KGLKAQNK
+923 
-931 LFSELTGGQQLQREF
+931 
-946 KDREINWKKPWKSR
+946 
-960 LSSDSPEVSLRT
+960 
-972 ESSFLPEDNSW
+972 
-983 DARLFRGMNR
+983 
-993 NTPQR
+993 
-998 KPQKKQQET
+998 
-1007 PQSRFDRLRQL
+1007 L
-1018 SSQTGKLTPQEIAT
+1018 SSQTGKLTSQEIAT

-1045 TEQEIQAL
+1045 TEQEIQTL

-1059 RAGDGTDNSF
+1059 RASDGTDNSF

-1116 IVSPDANQARFIIGF
+1116 IVSPDANQARFIMGF

-1210 EAHRNVR
+1210 EAYRNVR

-1277 DDRRTAKREDG
+1277 DDRRTVKREDG

-1379 SLDDYVS
+1379 SLDNYVS

-1499 ETPATSTNPADSQTT
+1499 ETPATSA
-1514 PTITSVI
+1514 I

-1689 FNIWDVFGQQLEYDA
+1689 FNIWDVVGQQLEYDE
-1704 RTRQK
+1704 RVKQQ
-1709 ENKALADNFARSD
+1709 ENKALTDNFARSD
-1722 IHNAISYAPND
+1722 IHNAVNYAPNE
-1733 YGANL
+1733 YGAGL
-1738 TPDELTV
+1738 SAEELSV
-1745 WNKVLSGTNPSSLSS
+1745 WNKVLSGTNPSSL
-1760 QEFNSYKLAAQKVSR
+1760 QPNEFNQYRLAMQKVSR
-1775 VETEQLRQYYNVPN
+1775 VENEQLRQHYNIPN
-1789 TRWSGKTPST
+1789 TRWSGKSMQSIPEQ
-1799 PWSPTISKAISAKN
+1799 ISIIKKGGVVSAKN
-1813 GAKIAVAGIEAK
+1813 GSKIAVAGIEAK

-1836 KECIDRNE
+1836 KETIDRNE

-1852 SLYGLIKASMIK
+1852 SLYGIIKASMIK

>member
-16 YKFGQNDIDLTNYI
+16 YKFGQNDIDLANYI

-163 AFNLSKHGFLA
+163 AFDLSKHGFLA
-174 DWTTA
+174 NWTTA

-218 ENYINNIGEYDF
+218 ENYLNNIGEYDF

-243 RLRAAAQNLENGYN
+243 RLRAAAQSLENGYD

-309 DQLRAV
+309 DQLRAI

-328 DAFFTDYATQ
+328 DAFFANYAAQ

-346 GYATPSYNLQGTY
+346 GYATPSYNLQDTY
-359 NWLQGRYKFGA
+359 NWLQGRYKFDA

-395 GKKADNK
+395 GKKTNSK

-463 LNEELKKKMAYAEY
+463 LNEELKRKMAYAEY

-580 NIGADIADES
+580 NIGVDIADES
-590 MSGWDVAGNALYG
+590 MSGWDVAGDALYG
-603 LGTDVVGLIP
+603 LMDVVGLIP
-613 GLGTTGKAAKIVRV
+613 GLGATGKAAKIVRV
-627 LKPVSKLAMRT
+627 LKPVSKL
-638 LQAYGMIHSADAFNK
+638 
-653 LMSNPSDMSADDWR
+653 
-667 NLVTGLQAIS
+667 V
-677 GEARYKGVQKH
+677 
-688 QLGGIAKYVEENQKK
+688 
-703 AQKEAEKQRR
+703 
-713 IDEKVEETGKT
+713 
-724 REQVEAA
+724 
-731 ERRPMEEGFSTI
+731 
-743 DKVRLGTAAADAAAA
+743 
-758 AAAFIPGYGTV
+758 
-769 ASGVLG
+769 
-775 IGSTLTNIGAD
+775 
-786 IADES
+786 
-791 MSGWDV
+791 
-797 AGNALYGL
+797 
-805 GTDVVGLIPGLG
+805 
-817 TTGKAAKIVRVL
+817 
-829 KPVSKLAMRT
+829 MRT

-884 GGKRAVSRA
+884 GGKRAVNRA

-972 ESSFLPEDNSW
+972 KSSFLPEDNSW

-1069 QARLQRY
+1069 QARLKRY

-1103 RQQRLAVPTGQGE
+1103 RQKRLAVPTGQGE
-1116 IVSPDANQARFIIGF
+1116 IVSPDANQARFIMGF

-1176 ARAERERLGKDIG
+1176 ARAERERLGRDIG

-1210 EAHRNVR
+1210 EAYRNVR

-1246 LFNQRRYDVIEAF
+1246 
-1259 RNRELPHR
+1259 

-1277 DDRRTAKREDG
+1277 DDRRTVKREDG

-1336 ENVGHYRAGDLNEA
+1336 ENAGHYRAGDLNEA

-1405 KQSGAQEHNRLFKNM
+1405 RQSGAQEHNRLFKNM
-1420 FGNRSDNSN
+1420 FRNRSDNSN

-1436 DSNLEDIVGSS
+1436 DPNLEDIVGSS

-1460 DNLSDEE
+1460 DDLSDEE

-1499 ETPATSTNPADSQTT
+1499 ETPAPSTNPANSQTT
-1514 PTITSVI
+1514 PTVTSVI
-1521 QPSQE
+1521 QSPQE

-1535 SFFSNINPT
+1535 SLFSNINPT
-1544 IAYGLPRAVYADRMN
+1544 IAYGLPRAMYADRMN

-1583 TRSDLDAEMQGERNY
+1583 TRSDLDAEMQGERDY

-1775 VETEQLRQYYNVPN
+1775 VETEQLRQYYNIPN
-1789 TRWSGKTPST
+1789 TRWSRKTPST
-1799 PWSPTISKAISAKN
+1799 PWSPTISKAVSAKN
-1813 GAKIAVAGIEAK
+1813 GAKIAVAGIKAK

>member
-1 MADEKGT
+1 MAT
-8 QKPKERVK
+8 PTTNQKSASVK
-16 YKFGQNDIDLTNYI
+16 YKFGDDELDLNDYIRNLNHNY
-30 HNLGTNVQSYLNSK
+30 QSYVNSQ
-44 NWNEGQKQEFMNA
+44 NWNEGQRQEFRSA
-57 YNRYLTGLQDQLA
+57 YDNFLKGLQDQLA
-70 NNTNRFTTDDF
+70 NNTNRFSTDF
-81 GSIIDST
+81 SGSIIDST
-88 GALSNTD
+88 GQLSNTD

-103 SEYYYDN
+103 SEYYYND
-110 KGNRI
+110 KGDRI
-115 TTDDFNLLKKRKQK
+115 TTDDLNTMGKRQQKK
-129 NYNTF
+129 YSTF
-134 SANREVATYFNTI
+134 SANRQVATFFNKVGT
-147 GNALKGMET
+147 ALRDARKNKPT
-156 PKEKVQD
+156 TQNQSN

-174 DWTTA
+174 NWTTA
-179 NNPAGGDFNLDP
+179 NNPAGGEFNLSP
-191 YLEKDAMDETTGKR
+191 YLEKDTLDETTGLR
-205 GTSNRAAY
+205 GTTNRAAY

-218 ENYINNIGEYDF
+218 ENYLNNVGNYDF
-230 SSSPFKNRDTYIS
+230 SGTPFKDRETYIS
-243 RLRAAAQNLENGYN
+243 KLRAAAQNLENGYN

-281 AEEAPIKKS
+281 AEQKKT
-290 ELELQAEQAAKEQ
+290 EVQQAAEDLMKIQQQQQ
-303 AEREKE
+303 AQKIIDRRN
-309 DQLRAV
+309 QLQYEADR
-315 IKANEEDKYNRER
+315 DK
-328 DAFFTDYATQ
+328 FFSQYQAS
-338 NPFQSTIS
+338 NPFQSRE
-346 GYATPSYNLQGTY
+346 PSIPLPLSYTRQAVEEAAIK
-359 NWLQGRYKFGA
+359 KFNA
-370 GNMDATKEAV
+370 DPNNKEAV
-380 KTYINFPELASIIRG
+380 REAIRQYINIPQLSKFIRG
-395 GKKADNK
+395 KSNLILQDGT
-402 GNDITAL
+402 DITAQ
-409 HIANNLD
+409 HITNNLD
-416 LAAQSDLLTDKVGDT
+416 LAAQADLFINPMYLDEQGKSILPN
-431 GYYVVPGSEN
+431 GYYVLPGSED
-441 YDNWSYIAYNPVTR
+441 YDNWTYIAYNPNTR

-463 LNEELKKKMAYAEY
+463 LNDELKKRMAYSEY
-477 DRRHKGVQKHQ
+477 DKRNKKSNEAQKHQ
-488 LGGIAKYVEENQK
+488 LGGTFKDMESRRN
-501 KAQKE
+501 KAQE
-506 AEKQRRIDEKVEET
+506 EKQKVEQKSYAT
-520 GKTREQ
+520 GRTKEQIESDQAPHTEWSKADLLRLGAIGGDVASLIASMTGVGSVASAGIGMTSTAANQAADMAEGMGFLESLGNNAVSYGLDALSLIPFARAAKIPKTIKAIAGFAPKLMAIISTAQGISNAPEITKSLSKLNSSESLT
-526 VEAAERRPMEEGFS
+526 VEDWRNIANG
-540 TIDKVRLGTA
+540 IQIVLGGTA
-550 AADAAAAAAA
+550 ATHRASKAKSHVDAARTNDEWLKTEQGYRRISEQDMKKLREAATIKEQNTILSPYNVTLAESRKR
-560 FIPGYGTVASGVLGI
+560 FGLGK
-575 GSTLT
+575 GK
-580 NIGADIADES
+580 GKADITSENYYYDFDKPVTTY
-590 MSGWDVAGNALYG
+590 SGDLPIQHTFGPGEKW
-603 LGTDVVGLIP
+603 LGTRNIP
-613 GLGTTGKAAKIVRV
+613 SLRIPAVRDAYNRVIHPQAYNRAKGKATEGNKQRSTFDI
-627 LKPVSKLAMRT
+627 SKL
-638 LQAYGMIHSADAFNK
+638 
-653 LMSNPSDMSADDWR
+653 
-667 NLVTGLQAIS
+667 
-677 GEARYKGVQKH
+677 
-688 QLGGIAKYVEENQKK
+688 
-703 AQKEAEKQRR
+703 
-713 IDEKVEETGKT
+713 
-724 REQVEAA
+724 RE
-731 ERRPMEEGFSTI
+731 
-743 DKVRLGTAAADAAAA
+743 
-758 AAAFIPGYGTV
+758 
-769 ASGVLG
+769 
-775 IGSTLTNIGAD
+775 
-786 IADES
+786 
-791 MSGWDV
+791 
-797 AGNALYGL
+797 
-805 GTDVVGLIPGLG
+805 
-817 TTGKAAKIVRVL
+817 
-829 KPVSKLAMRT
+829 
-839 LQAYGM
+839 
-845 IHSADAFN
+845 
-853 KLMSNPSDMSAD
+853 
-865 DWRNLVTGLQAISG
+865 
-879 EARYK
+879 
-884 GGKRAVSRA
+884 
-893 TTQRDVADVKT
+893 
-904 STGRVATISKED
+904 
-916 LDKLRKT
+916 
-923 KGLKAQNK
+923 
-931 LFSELTGGQQLQREF
+931 
-946 KDREINWKKPWKSR
+946 
-960 LSSDSPEVSLRT
+960 
-972 ESSFLPEDNSW
+972 
-983 DARLFRGMNR
+983 
-993 NTPQR
+993 
-998 KPQKKQQET
+998 
-1007 PQSRFDRLRQL
+1007 L
-1018 SSQTGKLTPQEIAT
+1018 SSQTGKLTSQEIAT

-1045 TEQEIQAL
+1045 TEQEIQTL

-1059 RAGDGTDNSF
+1059 RASDDNSF

-1116 IVSPDANQARFIIGF
+1116 IVSPDANQARFIMGF

-1210 EAHRNVR
+1210 EAYRNVR
-1217 QAFNLYG
+1217 
-1224 APQYKRPLT
+1224 
-1233 GAAYKAKQ
+1233 Q

-1277 DDRRTAKREDG
+1277 DDRRTVKREDG

-1499 ETPATSTNPADSQTT
+1499 ETPATSA
-1514 PTITSVI
+1514 I

-1535 SFFSNINPT
+1535 SFFSNPT

-1689 FNIWDVFGQQLEYDA
+1689 FNIWDVVGQQLEYDE
-1704 RTRQK
+1704 RVKQW
-1709 ENKALADNFARSD
+1709 ENKALTDNFARSD
-1722 IHNAISYAPND
+1722 IHNAVNYAPNE
-1733 YGANL
+1733 YGAGL
-1738 TPDELTV
+1738 SAEELSV
-1745 WNKVLSGTNPSSLSS
+1745 WNKVLSGTNPSSL
-1760 QEFNSYKLAAQKVSR
+1760 QPNEFNQYRLAMQKVSR
-1775 VETEQLRQYYNVPN
+1775 VENEQLRQHYNIPN
-1789 TRWSGKTPST
+1789 TRWSGKSMQSIPEQ
-1799 PWSPTISKAISAKN
+1799 ISIIKKGGVVSAKN
-1813 GAKIAVAGIEAK
+1813 GSKIAVAGIEAK

-1836 KECIDRNE
+1836 KETIDRNE

-1852 SLYGLIKASMIK
+1852 SLYGIIKASMIK

>member
-1 MADEKGT
+1 MAT
-8 QKPKERVK
+8 PTTNQKSASVK
-16 YKFGQNDIDLTNYI
+16 YKFGDDELDLNDYIRNLNHNY
-30 HNLGTNVQSYLNSK
+30 QSYVNSQ
-44 NWNEGQKQEFMNA
+44 NWNEGQRQEFRSA
-57 YNRYLTGLQDQLA
+57 YDNFLKGLQDQLA
-70 NNTNRFTTDDF
+70 NNTNRFSTDF
-81 GSIIDST
+81 SGSIIDST
-88 GALSNTD
+88 GQLSNTD

-103 SEYYYDN
+103 SEYYYND
-110 KGNRI
+110 KGDRI
-115 TTDDFNLLKKRKQK
+115 TTDDLNTMGKRQQKK
-129 NYNTF
+129 YSTF
-134 SANREVATYFNTI
+134 SANRQVATFFNKVGT
-147 GNALKGMET
+147 ALRDARKNKPT
-156 PKEKVQD
+156 TQNQSN

-174 DWTTA
+174 NWTTA
-179 NNPAGGDFNLDP
+179 NNPAGGEFNLSP
-191 YLEKDAMDETTGKR
+191 YLEKDTLDETTGLR
-205 GTSNRAAY
+205 GTTNRAAY

-218 ENYINNIGEYDF
+218 ENYLNNVGNYDF
-230 SSSPFKNRDTYIS
+230 SGTPFKDRETYIS
-243 RLRAAAQNLENGYN
+243 KLRAAAQNLENGYN

-281 AEEAPIKKS
+281 AEQKKTEVQQQQQAQKIIDRRNQLQYEADRDKFFS
-290 ELELQAEQAAKEQ
+290 QYQAS
-303 AEREKE
+303 
-309 DQLRAV
+309 
-315 IKANEEDKYNRER
+315 
-328 DAFFTDYATQ
+328 
-338 NPFQSTIS
+338 NPFQSRE
-346 GYATPSYNLQGTY
+346 PSIPLPLSYTRQAVEEAAIK
-359 NWLQGRYKFGA
+359 KFNA
-370 GNMDATKEAV
+370 DPNNKEAV
-380 KTYINFPELASIIRG
+380 REAIRQYINIPQLSKFIRG
-395 GKKADNK
+395 KSNLILQDGT
-402 GNDITAL
+402 DITAQ
-409 HIANNLD
+409 HITNNLD
-416 LAAQSDLLTDKVGDT
+416 LAAQADLFINPMYLDEQGKSILPN
-431 GYYVVPGSEN
+431 GYYVLPGSED
-441 YDNWSYIAYNPVTR
+441 YDNWTYIAYNPNTR

-463 LNEELKKKMAYAEY
+463 LNDELKKRMAYSEY
-477 DRRHKGVQKHQ
+477 DKRNKKSNEAQKHQ
-488 LGGIAKYVEENQK
+488 LGGTFKDMESRRN
-501 KAQKE
+501 KAQE
-506 AEKQRRIDEKVEET
+506 EKQKVEQKSYAT
-520 GKTREQ
+520 GRTKEQIESDQAPHTEWSKADLLRLGAIGGDVASLIASMTGVGSVASAGIGMASTAANQAADMAEGMGFLESLGNNAVSYGLDALSLIPFARAAKIPKTIKAIAGFAPKLMAIISTAQGISNAPEITKSLSKLNSSESLT
-526 VEAAERRPMEEGFS
+526 VEDWRNIANG
-540 TIDKVRLGTA
+540 IQIVLGGTA
-550 AADAAAAAAA
+550 ATHRASKAKSHVDAARTNDEWLKTEQGYRRISEQDMKKLREAATIKEQNTILSPYNVTLAESRKR
-560 FIPGYGTVASGVLGI
+560 FGLGK
-575 GSTLT
+575 GK
-580 NIGADIADES
+580 GKADITSENYYYDFDKPVTTY
-590 MSGWDVAGNALYG
+590 SGDLPIQHTFGPGEKW
-603 LGTDVVGLIP
+603 LGTRNIP
-613 GLGTTGKAAKIVRV
+613 SLRIPAVRDAYNRVIHPQAYNRAKGKATEGNKQRSTFDI
-627 LKPVSKLAMRT
+627 SKL
-638 LQAYGMIHSADAFNK
+638 
-653 LMSNPSDMSADDWR
+653 
-667 NLVTGLQAIS
+667 
-677 GEARYKGVQKH
+677 
-688 QLGGIAKYVEENQKK
+688 
-703 AQKEAEKQRR
+703 
-713 IDEKVEETGKT
+713 
-724 REQVEAA
+724 RE
-731 ERRPMEEGFSTI
+731 
-743 DKVRLGTAAADAAAA
+743 
-758 AAAFIPGYGTV
+758 
-769 ASGVLG
+769 
-775 IGSTLTNIGAD
+775 
-786 IADES
+786 
-791 MSGWDV
+791 
-797 AGNALYGL
+797 
-805 GTDVVGLIPGLG
+805 
-817 TTGKAAKIVRVL
+817 
-829 KPVSKLAMRT
+829 
-839 LQAYGM
+839 
-845 IHSADAFN
+845 
-853 KLMSNPSDMSAD
+853 
-865 DWRNLVTGLQAISG
+865 
-879 EARYK
+879 
-884 GGKRAVSRA
+884 
-893 TTQRDVADVKT
+893 
-904 STGRVATISKED
+904 
-916 LDKLRKT
+916 
-923 KGLKAQNK
+923 
-931 LFSELTGGQQLQREF
+931 
-946 KDREINWKKPWKSR
+946 
-960 LSSDSPEVSLRT
+960 
-972 ESSFLPEDNSW
+972 
-983 DARLFRGMNR
+983 
-993 NTPQR
+993 
-998 KPQKKQQET
+998 
-1007 PQSRFDRLRQL
+1007 L
-1018 SSQTGKLTPQEIAT
+1018 SSQTGKLTSQEIAT

-1045 TEQEIQAL
+1045 TEQEIQTL

-1059 RAGDGTDNSF
+1059 RASDGTDNSF

-1116 IVSPDANQARFIIGF
+1116 IVSPDANQARFIMGF

-1210 EAHRNVR
+1210 EAYRNVR

-1277 DDRRTAKREDG
+1277 DDRRTVKREDG

-1499 ETPATSTNPADSQTT
+1499 ETPATSA
-1514 PTITSVI
+1514 I

-1689 FNIWDVFGQQLEYDA
+1689 FNIWDVVGQQLEYDE
-1704 RTRQK
+1704 RVKQQ
-1709 ENKALADNFARSD
+1709 ENKALTDNFARSD
-1722 IHNAISYAPND
+1722 IHNAVNYAPNE
-1733 YGANL
+1733 YGAGL
-1738 TPDELTV
+1738 SAEELSV
-1745 WNKVLSGTNPSSLSS
+1745 WNKVLSGTNPSSL
-1760 QEFNSYKLAAQKVSR
+1760 QPNEFNQYRLAMQKVSR
-1775 VETEQLRQYYNVPN
+1775 VENEQLRQHYNIPN
-1789 TRWSGKTPST
+1789 TRWSGKSMQSIPEQ
-1799 PWSPTISKAISAKN
+1799 ISIIKKGGVVSAKN
-1813 GAKIAVAGIEAK
+1813 GSKIAVAGIKAK

-1836 KECIDRNE
+1836 KETIDRNE

-1852 SLYGLIKASMIK
+1852 SLYGIIKASMIK

>member
-1 MADEKGT
+1 MAT
-8 QKPKERVK
+8 PTTNQKSASVK
-16 YKFGQNDIDLTNYI
+16 YKFGDDELDLNDYIRNLNHNY
-30 HNLGTNVQSYLNSK
+30 QSYVNSQ
-44 NWNEGQKQEFMNA
+44 NWNEGQRQEFRSA
-57 YNRYLTGLQDQLA
+57 YDNFLKGLQDQLA
-70 NNTNRFTTDDF
+70 NNTNRFSTDF
-81 GSIIDST
+81 SGSIIDST
-88 GALSNTD
+88 GQLSNTD

-103 SEYYYDN
+103 SEYYYND
-110 KGNRI
+110 KGDRI
-115 TTDDFNLLKKRKQK
+115 TTDDLNTMGKRQQKK
-129 NYNTF
+129 YSTF
-134 SANREVATYFNTI
+134 SANRQVATFFNKVGT
-147 GNALKGMET
+147 ALRDARKNKPT
-156 PKEKVQD
+156 TQNQSN

-174 DWTTA
+174 NWTTA
-179 NNPAGGDFNLDP
+179 NNPAGGEFNLSP
-191 YLEKDAMDETTGKR
+191 YLEKDTLDETTGLR
-205 GTSNRAAY
+205 GTTNRAAY

-218 ENYINNIGEYDF
+218 ENYLNNVGNYDF
-230 SSSPFKNRDTYIS
+230 SGTPFKDRETYIS
-243 RLRAAAQNLENGYN
+243 KLRAAAQNLENGYN

-281 AEEAPIKKS
+281 AEQKKT
-290 ELELQAEQAAKEQ
+290 EVQQAAEDLMKIQQQQQ
-303 AEREKE
+303 AQKIIDRRN
-309 DQLRAV
+309 QLQYEADR
-315 IKANEEDKYNRER
+315 DK
-328 DAFFTDYATQ
+328 FFSQYQAS
-338 NPFQSTIS
+338 NPFQSRE
-346 GYATPSYNLQGTY
+346 PSIPLPLSYTRQAVEEAAIK
-359 NWLQGRYKFGA
+359 KFNA
-370 GNMDATKEAV
+370 DPNNKEAV
-380 KTYINFPELASIIRG
+380 REAIRQYINIPQLSKFIRG
-395 GKKADNK
+395 KSNLILQDGT
-402 GNDITAL
+402 DITAQ
-409 HIANNLD
+409 HITNNLD
-416 LAAQSDLLTDKVGDT
+416 LAAQADLFINPMYLDEQGKSILPN
-431 GYYVVPGSEN
+431 GYYVLPGSED
-441 YDNWSYIAYNPVTR
+441 YDNWTYIAYNPNTR

-463 LNEELKKKMAYAEY
+463 LNDELKKRMAYSEY
-477 DRRHKGVQKHQ
+477 DKRNKKSNEAQKHQ
-488 LGGIAKYVEENQK
+488 LGGTFKDMESRRN
-501 KAQKE
+501 KAQE
-506 AEKQRRIDEKVEET
+506 EKQKVEQKSYAT
-520 GKTREQ
+520 GRTKEQIESDQAPHTEWSKADLLRLGAIGGDVASLIASMTGVGSVASAGIGMASTAANQAADMAEGMGFLESLGNNAVSYGLDALSLIPFARAAKIPKTIKAIAGFAPKLMAIISTAQGISNAPEITKSLSKLNSSESLT
-526 VEAAERRPMEEGFS
+526 VEDWRNIANG
-540 TIDKVRLGTA
+540 IQIVLGGTA
-550 AADAAAAAAA
+550 ATHRASKAKSHVDAARTNDEWLKTEQGYRRISEQDMKKLREAATIKEQNTILSPYNVTLAESRKR
-560 FIPGYGTVASGVLGI
+560 FGLGK
-575 GSTLT
+575 GK
-580 NIGADIADES
+580 GKADITSENYYYDFDKPVTTY
-590 MSGWDVAGNALYG
+590 SGDLPIQHTFGPGEKW
-603 LGTDVVGLIP
+603 LGTRNIP
-613 GLGTTGKAAKIVRV
+613 SLRIPAVRDAYNRVIHPQAYNRAKGKATEGNKQRSTFDI
-627 LKPVSKLAMRT
+627 SKL
-638 LQAYGMIHSADAFNK
+638 
-653 LMSNPSDMSADDWR
+653 
-667 NLVTGLQAIS
+667 
-677 GEARYKGVQKH
+677 
-688 QLGGIAKYVEENQKK
+688 
-703 AQKEAEKQRR
+703 
-713 IDEKVEETGKT
+713 
-724 REQVEAA
+724 RE
-731 ERRPMEEGFSTI
+731 
-743 DKVRLGTAAADAAAA
+743 
-758 AAAFIPGYGTV
+758 
-769 ASGVLG
+769 
-775 IGSTLTNIGAD
+775 
-786 IADES
+786 
-791 MSGWDV
+791 
-797 AGNALYGL
+797 
-805 GTDVVGLIPGLG
+805 
-817 TTGKAAKIVRVL
+817 
-829 KPVSKLAMRT
+829 
-839 LQAYGM
+839 
-845 IHSADAFN
+845 
-853 KLMSNPSDMSAD
+853 
-865 DWRNLVTGLQAISG
+865 
-879 EARYK
+879 
-884 GGKRAVSRA
+884 
-893 TTQRDVADVKT
+893 
-904 STGRVATISKED
+904 
-916 LDKLRKT
+916 
-923 KGLKAQNK
+923 
-931 LFSELTGGQQLQREF
+931 
-946 KDREINWKKPWKSR
+946 
-960 LSSDSPEVSLRT
+960 
-972 ESSFLPEDNSW
+972 
-983 DARLFRGMNR
+983 
-993 NTPQR
+993 
-998 KPQKKQQET
+998 
-1007 PQSRFDRLRQL
+1007 L
-1018 SSQTGKLTPQEIAT
+1018 SSQTGKLTSQEIAT

-1045 TEQEIQAL
+1045 TEQEIQTL

-1059 RAGDGTDNSF
+1059 RASDGTDNSF

-1116 IVSPDANQARFIIGF
+1116 IVSPDANQARFIMGF

-1166 FNYDRIREGL
+1166 FNYDRIRE
-1176 ARAERERLGKDIG
+1176 
-1189 EQRLQRAIEA
+1189 A

-1210 EAHRNVR
+1210 EAYRNVR

-1277 DDRRTAKREDG
+1277 DDRRTVKREDG

-1499 ETPATSTNPADSQTT
+1499 ETPATSA
-1514 PTITSVI
+1514 I

-1689 FNIWDVFGQQLEYDA
+1689 FNIWDVVGQQLEYDE
-1704 RTRQK
+1704 RVKQQ
-1709 ENKALADNFARSD
+1709 ENKALTDNFARSD
-1722 IHNAISYAPND
+1722 IHNAVNYAPNE
-1733 YGANL
+1733 YGAGL
-1738 TPDELTV
+1738 SAEELSV
-1745 WNKVLSGTNPSSLSS
+1745 WNKVLSGTNPSSL
-1760 QEFNSYKLAAQKVSR
+1760 QPNEFNQYRLAMQKVSR
-1775 VETEQLRQYYNVPN
+1775 VENEQLRQHYNIPN
-1789 TRWSGKTPST
+1789 TRWSGKSMQSIPEQ
-1799 PWSPTISKAISAKN
+1799 ISIIKKGGVVSAKN
-1813 GAKIAVAGIEAK
+1813 GSKIAVAGIEAK

-1836 KECIDRNE
+1836 KETIDRNE
-1844 KAIDRLSK
+1844 KAIGRLSK
-1852 SLYGLIKASMIK
+1852 SLYGIIKASMIK

>member
-1 MADEKGT
+1 MAT
-8 QKPKERVK
+8 PTTNQKSASVK
-16 YKFGQNDIDLTNYI
+16 YKFGDDELDLNDYIRNLNHNY
-30 HNLGTNVQSYLNSK
+30 QSYVNSQ
-44 NWNEGQKQEFMNA
+44 NWNEGQRQEFRSA
-57 YNRYLTGLQDQLA
+57 YDNFLKGLQDQLA
-70 NNTNRFTTDDF
+70 NNTNRFSTDF
-81 GSIIDST
+81 SGSIIDST
-88 GALSNTD
+88 GQLSNTD

-103 SEYYYDN
+103 SEYYYND
-110 KGNRI
+110 KGDRI
-115 TTDDFNLLKKRKQK
+115 TTDDLNTMGKRQQKK
-129 NYNTF
+129 YSTF
-134 SANREVATYFNTI
+134 SANRQVATFFNKVGT
-147 GNALKGMET
+147 ALRDARKNKPT
-156 PKEKVQD
+156 TQNQSN

-174 DWTTA
+174 NWTTA
-179 NNPAGGDFNLDP
+179 NNPAGGEFLSP
-191 YLEKDAMDETTGKR
+191 YLEKDTLDETTGLR
-205 GTSNRAAY
+205 GTTNRAAY

-218 ENYINNIGEYDF
+218 ENYLNNVGNYDF
-230 SSSPFKNRDTYIS
+230 SGTPFKDRETYIS
-243 RLRAAAQNLENGYN
+243 KLRAAAQNLENGYN

-281 AEEAPIKKS
+281 AEQKKT
-290 ELELQAEQAAKEQ
+290 EVQQAAEDLMKIQQQQQ
-303 AEREKE
+303 AQKIIDRRN
-309 DQLRAV
+309 QLQYEADR
-315 IKANEEDKYNRER
+315 DK
-328 DAFFTDYATQ
+328 FFSQYQAS
-338 NPFQSTIS
+338 NPFQSRE
-346 GYATPSYNLQGTY
+346 PSIPLPLSYTRQAVEEAAIK
-359 NWLQGRYKFGA
+359 KFNA
-370 GNMDATKEAV
+370 DPNNKEAV
-380 KTYINFPELASIIRG
+380 REAIRQYINIPQLSKFIRG
-395 GKKADNK
+395 KSNLILQDGT
-402 GNDITAL
+402 DITAQ
-409 HIANNLD
+409 HITNNLD
-416 LAAQSDLLTDKVGDT
+416 LAAQADLFINPMYLDEQGKSILLN
-431 GYYVVPGSEN
+431 GYYVLPGSED
-441 YDNWSYIAYNPVTR
+441 YDNWTYIAYNPNTR

-463 LNEELKKKMAYAEY
+463 LNDELKKRMAYSEY
-477 DRRHKGVQKHQ
+477 DKRNKKSNEAQKHQ
-488 LGGIAKYVEENQK
+488 LGGTFKDMESRRN
-501 KAQKE
+501 KAQE
-506 AEKQRRIDEKVEET
+506 EKQKVEQKSYAT
-520 GKTREQ
+520 GRTKEQIESDQAPHTEWSKADLLRLGAIGGDVASLIASMTGVGSVASAGIGMTSTAANQAADMAEGMGFLESLGNNAVSYGLDALSLIPFARAAKIPKTIKAIAGFAPKLMAIISTAQGISNAPEITKSLSKLNSSESLT
-526 VEAAERRPMEEGFS
+526 VEDWRNIANG
-540 TIDKVRLGTA
+540 IQIVLGGTA
-550 AADAAAAAAA
+550 ATHRASKAKSHVDAARTNDEWLKTEQGYRRISEQDMKKLREAATIKEQNTILSPYNVTLAESRKR
-560 FIPGYGTVASGVLGI
+560 FGLGK
-575 GSTLT
+575 GK
-580 NIGADIADES
+580 GKADITSENYYYDFDKPVTTY
-590 MSGWDVAGNALYG
+590 SGDLPIQHTFGPGEKW
-603 LGTDVVGLIP
+603 LGTRNIP
-613 GLGTTGKAAKIVRV
+613 SLRIPAVRDAYNRVIHPQAYNRAKGKATEGNKQRSTFDI
-627 LKPVSKLAMRT
+627 SKL
-638 LQAYGMIHSADAFNK
+638 
-653 LMSNPSDMSADDWR
+653 
-667 NLVTGLQAIS
+667 
-677 GEARYKGVQKH
+677 
-688 QLGGIAKYVEENQKK
+688 
-703 AQKEAEKQRR
+703 
-713 IDEKVEETGKT
+713 
-724 REQVEAA
+724 RE
-731 ERRPMEEGFSTI
+731 
-743 DKVRLGTAAADAAAA
+743 
-758 AAAFIPGYGTV
+758 
-769 ASGVLG
+769 
-775 IGSTLTNIGAD
+775 
-786 IADES
+786 
-791 MSGWDV
+791 
-797 AGNALYGL
+797 
-805 GTDVVGLIPGLG
+805 
-817 TTGKAAKIVRVL
+817 
-829 KPVSKLAMRT
+829 
-839 LQAYGM
+839 
-845 IHSADAFN
+845 
-853 KLMSNPSDMSAD
+853 
-865 DWRNLVTGLQAISG
+865 
-879 EARYK
+879 
-884 GGKRAVSRA
+884 
-893 TTQRDVADVKT
+893 
-904 STGRVATISKED
+904 
-916 LDKLRKT
+916 
-923 KGLKAQNK
+923 
-931 LFSELTGGQQLQREF
+931 
-946 KDREINWKKPWKSR
+946 
-960 LSSDSPEVSLRT
+960 
-972 ESSFLPEDNSW
+972 
-983 DARLFRGMNR
+983 
-993 NTPQR
+993 
-998 KPQKKQQET
+998 
-1007 PQSRFDRLRQL
+1007 L
-1018 SSQTGKLTPQEIAT
+1018 SSQTGKLTSQEIAT

-1045 TEQEIQAL
+1045 TEQEIQTL

-1059 RAGDGTDNSF
+1059 RASDGTDNSF

-1116 IVSPDANQARFIIGF
+1116 IVSPDANQARFIMGF

-1210 EAHRNVR
+1210 EAYRNVR

-1277 DDRRTAKREDG
+1277 DDRRTVKREDG

-1499 ETPATSTNPADSQTT
+1499 ETPATSA
-1514 PTITSVI
+1514 I

-1689 FNIWDVFGQQLEYDA
+1689 FNIWDVVGQQLEYDE
-1704 RTRQK
+1704 RVKQQ
-1709 ENKALADNFARSD
+1709 ENKALTDNFARSD
-1722 IHNAISYAPND
+1722 IHNAVNYAPNE
-1733 YGANL
+1733 YGAGL
-1738 TPDELTV
+1738 SAEELSV
-1745 WNKVLSGTNPSSLSS
+1745 WNKVLSGTNPSSL
-1760 QEFNSYKLAAQKVSR
+1760 QPNEFNQYRLAMQKVSR
-1775 VETEQLRQYYNVPN
+1775 VENEQLRQHYNIPN
-1789 TRWSGKTPST
+1789 TRWSGKSMQSIPEQ
-1799 PWSPTISKAISAKN
+1799 ISIIKKGGVVSAKN
-1813 GAKIAVAGIEAK
+1813 GSKIAVAGIEAK

-1836 KECIDRNE
+1836 KETIDRNE

-1852 SLYGLIKASMIK
+1852 SLYGIIKASMIK

>member
-1 MADEKGT
+1 MAT
-8 QKPKERVK
+8 PTTNQKSASVK
-16 YKFGQNDIDLTNYI
+16 YKFGDDELDLNDYIRNLNHNY
-30 HNLGTNVQSYLNSK
+30 QSYVNSQ
-44 NWNEGQKQEFMNA
+44 NWNEGQRQEFRSA
-57 YNRYLTGLQDQLA
+57 YDNFLKGLQDQLA
-70 NNTNRFTTDDF
+70 NNTNRFSTDF
-81 GSIIDST
+81 SGSIIDST
-88 GALSNTD
+88 GQLSNTD

-103 SEYYYDN
+103 SEYYYND
-110 KGNRI
+110 KGDRI
-115 TTDDFNLLKKRKQK
+115 TTDDLNTMGKRQQKK
-129 NYNTF
+129 YSTF
-134 SANREVATYFNTI
+134 SANRQVATFFNKVGT
-147 GNALKGMET
+147 ALRDARKNKPT
-156 PKEKVQD
+156 TQNQSN

-174 DWTTA
+174 NWTTA
-179 NNPAGGDFNLDP
+179 NNPAGGEFNLSP
-191 YLEKDAMDETTGKR
+191 YLEKDTLDETTGLR
-205 GTSNRAAY
+205 GTTNRAAY

-218 ENYINNIGEYDF
+218 ENYLNNVGNYDF
-230 SSSPFKNRDTYIS
+230 SGTPFKDRETYIS
-243 RLRAAAQNLENGYN
+243 KLRAAAQNLENGYN

-281 AEEAPIKKS
+281 AEQKKTEVQQAVEDLMKIQQQQQAQKIIDRRNQLQYEADRDKFFS
-290 ELELQAEQAAKEQ
+290 QYQAS
-303 AEREKE
+303 
-309 DQLRAV
+309 
-315 IKANEEDKYNRER
+315 
-328 DAFFTDYATQ
+328 
-338 NPFQSTIS
+338 NPFQSRE
-346 GYATPSYNLQGTY
+346 PSIPLPLSYTRQAVEEAAIK
-359 NWLQGRYKFGA
+359 KFNA
-370 GNMDATKEAV
+370 DPNNKEAV
-380 KTYINFPELASIIRG
+380 REAIRQYINIPQLSKFIRG
-395 GKKADNK
+395 KSNLILQDGT
-402 GNDITAL
+402 DITAQ
-409 HIANNLD
+409 HITNNLD
-416 LAAQSDLLTDKVGDT
+416 LAAQADLFINPMYLDEQGKSILPN
-431 GYYVVPGSEN
+431 GYYVLPGSED
-441 YDNWSYIAYNPVTR
+441 YDNWTYIAYNPNTR

-463 LNEELKKKMAYAEY
+463 LNDELKKRMAYSEY
-477 DRRHKGVQKHQ
+477 DKRNKKSNEAQKHQ
-488 LGGIAKYVEENQK
+488 LGGTFKDMESRRN
-501 KAQKE
+501 KAQE
-506 AEKQRRIDEKVEET
+506 EKQKVEQKSYAT
-520 GKTREQ
+520 GRTKEQIESDQAPHTEWSKADLLRLGAIGGDVASLIASMTGVGSVASAGIGMASTAANQAADMAEGMGFLESLGNNAVSYGLDALSLIPFARAAKIPKTIKAIAGFAPKLMAIISTAQGISNAPEITKSLSKLNSSESLT
-526 VEAAERRPMEEGFS
+526 VEDWRNIANG
-540 TIDKVRLGTA
+540 IQIVLGGTA
-550 AADAAAAAAA
+550 ATHRASKAKSHVDAARTNDEWLKTEQGYRRISEQDMKKLREAATIKEQNTILSPYNVTLAESRKR
-560 FIPGYGTVASGVLGI
+560 FGLGK
-575 GSTLT
+575 GK
-580 NIGADIADES
+580 GKADITSENYYYDFDKPVTTY
-590 MSGWDVAGNALYG
+590 SGDLPIQHTFGPGEKW
-603 LGTDVVGLIP
+603 LGTRNIP
-613 GLGTTGKAAKIVRV
+613 LLRIPAVRDAYNRVIHPQAYNRAKGKATEGNKQRSTFDI
-627 LKPVSKLAMRT
+627 SKL
-638 LQAYGMIHSADAFNK
+638 
-653 LMSNPSDMSADDWR
+653 
-667 NLVTGLQAIS
+667 
-677 GEARYKGVQKH
+677 
-688 QLGGIAKYVEENQKK
+688 
-703 AQKEAEKQRR
+703 
-713 IDEKVEETGKT
+713 
-724 REQVEAA
+724 RE
-731 ERRPMEEGFSTI
+731 
-743 DKVRLGTAAADAAAA
+743 
-758 AAAFIPGYGTV
+758 
-769 ASGVLG
+769 
-775 IGSTLTNIGAD
+775 
-786 IADES
+786 
-791 MSGWDV
+791 
-797 AGNALYGL
+797 
-805 GTDVVGLIPGLG
+805 
-817 TTGKAAKIVRVL
+817 
-829 KPVSKLAMRT
+829 
-839 LQAYGM
+839 
-845 IHSADAFN
+845 
-853 KLMSNPSDMSAD
+853 
-865 DWRNLVTGLQAISG
+865 
-879 EARYK
+879 
-884 GGKRAVSRA
+884 
-893 TTQRDVADVKT
+893 
-904 STGRVATISKED
+904 
-916 LDKLRKT
+916 
-923 KGLKAQNK
+923 
-931 LFSELTGGQQLQREF
+931 
-946 KDREINWKKPWKSR
+946 
-960 LSSDSPEVSLRT
+960 
-972 ESSFLPEDNSW
+972 
-983 DARLFRGMNR
+983 
-993 NTPQR
+993 
-998 KPQKKQQET
+998 
-1007 PQSRFDRLRQL
+1007 L
-1018 SSQTGKLTPQEIAT
+1018 SSQTGKLTSQEIAT
-1032 INRQRVKSGKGKL
+1032 INRQGVKSGKGKL
-1045 TEQEIQAL
+1045 TEQEIQTL

-1059 RAGDGTDNSF
+1059 RASDGTDNSF

-1116 IVSPDANQARFIIGF
+1116 IVSPDANQARFIMGF

-1189 EQRLQRAIEA
+1189 EQRAIEA

-1210 EAHRNVR
+1210 EAYRNVR

-1277 DDRRTAKREDG
+1277 DDRRTVKREDG

-1499 ETPATSTNPADSQTT
+1499 ETPATSA
-1514 PTITSVI
+1514 I

-1689 FNIWDVFGQQLEYDA
+1689 FNIWDVVGQQLEYDE
-1704 RTRQK
+1704 RVKQW
-1709 ENKALADNFARSD
+1709 ENKALTDNFACSD
-1722 IHNAISYAPND
+1722 IHNAVNYAPNE
-1733 YGANL
+1733 YGAGL
-1738 TPDELTV
+1738 SAEELSV
-1745 WNKVLSGTNPSSLSS
+1745 WNKVLSGTNPSSL
-1760 QEFNSYKLAAQKVSR
+1760 QPNEFNQYRLAMQKVSR
-1775 VETEQLRQYYNVPN
+1775 VENEQLRQHYNIPN
-1789 TRWSGKTPST
+1789 TRWPGKSMQSIPEQ
-1799 PWSPTISKAISAKN
+1799 ISIIKKGGVVSAKN
-1813 GAKIAVAGIEAK
+1813 GSKIAVAGIEAK